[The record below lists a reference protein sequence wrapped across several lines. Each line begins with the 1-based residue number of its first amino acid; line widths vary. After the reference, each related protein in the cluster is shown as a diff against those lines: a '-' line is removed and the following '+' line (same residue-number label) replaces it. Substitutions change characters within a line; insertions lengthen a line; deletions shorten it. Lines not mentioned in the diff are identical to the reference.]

1 MTILQKVRIA
11 VLDPYG
17 TVLAHLDNDVDK
29 AMPYWSDTLHTYL
42 SGSAYTFGFKTLT
55 AHEDAKYLV
64 EGNKLSFKYK
74 DKGYH
79 LTIMNVEKSR
89 NTVIVEAYGLSL
101 ELTNEQIDAYKSPR
115 AMSFVEYIKAWGFER
130 SFTVRVNEISN
141 KSIRHDWDGT
151 STVLSRLYSLANV
164 FDAELEFITEL
175 NDDYSLKGV
184 TLNVYRKHSESYQG
198 LGSNRKGTILRYP
211 NDIHSIV
218 KTSDITE
225 LYTGIRPTGTDGLQL
240 TSLNGKKEYDANGN
254 VEYMV
259 SGNNLLAPQAR
270 DRFPSTLLTD
280 HSNDMYAVEIWSY
293 ETKNVNTLYGQA
305 LAELKK
311 HVNPVVTYDVDAY
324 IDANIGDTFTIEDT
338 EYAPVM
344 YLQARIVEQEISF
357 TDRDRCK
364 TTFDNFTE
372 VASGISN
379 ELIDEMNRLIEQN
392 KTYQLVVSSSNG
404 TVLNEDTERTVL
416 VALVKDNGKDVTDRF
431 KINWYLNGELVSTA
445 NSINVEKSSL
455 NPSLTYHVEAV
466 NDNDVVKA
474 GYELTITKVQNGTS
488 VYIRET
494 IITYAVT
501 DTSQAKPVKGWQTE
515 FPVVPLGKYL
525 WVCTQVFYSD
535 GSSTETYSVSHNGT
549 NGTNGTNGKSS
560 YFHIKYSSVAKPTS
574 SSQMSE
580 TPDIYI
586 GTYVDYTQND
596 SNDPSKYTWSRFQG
610 IQGEKGEQGIPG
622 KDGKDGVAGEAA
634 LSFKLL
640 SSQGQIFKNKS
651 IKTTLTLEVRR
662 GSKKLTSS
670 EVKNLGTVQWFKND
684 ARQTGSDLT
693 LSVSESDTVLN
704 TNYSVQVIN
713 AKNEI
718 LGSDTISLASV
729 TDIQGIYRFYHLGPD
744 KPEVPTSYP
753 PSNTVWSRTEP
764 EYTLGNTDN
773 LYYVDCTLF
782 VNLSFSYGHVQL
794 SSDYDASKKV
804 YAEALAR
811 IDNAVKVTDSQ
822 IGKEKDALRTE
833 VWEKYYDKE
842 NLDSQFGKISTKL
855 EQTKNS
861 VNIEFTNFK
870 TDFEA
875 SKKQNIAS
883 FNEIHKFIRFIDGNI
898 YIGVEGNP
906 IQLIEKNDRL
916 SFVQGGAEVA
926 YFSNNKLYVND
937 GQFNSTLRIG
947 NFEFSPRPNGSLDFK
962 KVSGN

>member
-1 MTILQKVRIA
+1 MTVLQKVRIA

-89 NTVIVEAYGLSL
+89 KTVMVEAYGLSL

-130 SFTVRVNEISN
+130 SFTVRINEVSN

-151 STVLSRLYSLANV
+151 ATVLSRLYSLANV

-184 TLNVYRKHSESYQG
+184 TLNVYRKHSGSNQG
-198 LGSNRKGTILRYP
+198 LGTNRTGTILRYP

-311 HVNPVVTYDVDAY
+311 HVNPIVTYDVDAY

-338 EYAPVM
+338 EYAPAM

-416 VALVKDNGKDVTDRF
+416 VALVKDNGKDVTDQF
-431 KINWYLNGELVSTA
+431 KINWYLDGELVSTA

-466 NDNDVVKA
+466 NDKGIVKA
-474 GYELTITKVQNGTS
+474 SYELTVTKVQNGTS
-488 VYIRET
+488 VYIKKT
-494 IITYAVT
+494 IVTYAVT
-501 DTSQAKPVKGWQTE
+501 DTAQDKPVTGWKTE

-549 NGTNGTNGKSS
+549 NGTNGTN
-560 YFHIKYSSVAKPTS
+560 
-574 SSQMSE
+574 
-580 TPDIYI
+580 
-586 GTYVDYTQND
+586 
-596 SNDPSKYTWSRFQG
+596 
-610 IQGEKGEQGIPG
+610 G

-670 EVKNLGTVQWFKND
+670 EVKNLGTVQWVKND
-684 ARQTGSDLT
+684 TRQTGSDLT
-693 LSVSESDTVLN
+693 LSVSESDSVLN
-704 TNYSVQVIN
+704 TNYSVQLIN

-753 PSNTVWSRTEP
+753 PSDTVWSRTEP

-773 LYYVDCTLF
+773 LYYVDCTVF
-782 VNLSFSYGHVQL
+782 VNLSFSYGLVQL
-794 SSDYDASKKV
+794 SSDYEASKKV
-804 YAEALAR
+804 YADALAR
-811 IDNAVKVTDSQ
+811 IDNAVKITDSQ

-833 VWEKYYDKE
+833 ISEKYYDKE
-842 NLDSQFGKISTKL
+842 NLDSQFGEISTKL

-883 FNEIHKFIRFIDGNI
+883 FNEIHKYIRFIDGNI

>member
-1 MTILQKVRIA
+1 MTVLQKVRIA

-89 NTVIVEAYGLSL
+89 KTVIVEAYGLSL

-130 SFTVRVNEISN
+130 SFTVRINEVSN

-151 STVLSRLYSLANV
+151 ATVLSRLYSLANV

-184 TLNVYRKHSESYQG
+184 TLNVYRKHSGSNQG
-198 LGSNRKGTILRYP
+198 LGTNRTGTILRYP

-338 EYAPVM
+338 EYAPAM

-416 VALVKDNGKDVTDRF
+416 VALVKDNGKDVTDQF
-431 KINWYLNGELVSTA
+431 KINWYLDSELVSTA

-466 NDNDVVKA
+466 NDKGVVKA
-474 GYELTITKVQNGTS
+474 SYELTVTKVQNGTS
-488 VYIRET
+488 VYIKKT
-494 IITYAVT
+494 IVTYAVT
-501 DTSQAKPVKGWQTE
+501 DTAQDKPTTGWQTD

-549 NGTNGTNGKSS
+549 NGTNGTN
-560 YFHIKYSSVAKPTS
+560 
-574 SSQMSE
+574 
-580 TPDIYI
+580 
-586 GTYVDYTQND
+586 
-596 SNDPSKYTWSRFQG
+596 
-610 IQGEKGEQGIPG
+610 G

-670 EVKNLGTVQWFKND
+670 EVKNLGAIQWFKNGT
-684 ARQTGSDLT
+684 RQTGSDLT
-693 LSVSESDTVLN
+693 LSVSESDSVLN
-704 TNYSVQVIN
+704 TNYSAQVIN

-744 KPEVPTSYP
+744 KPDVPTSYP
-753 PSNTVWSRTEP
+753 PSDTVWSRTEP
-764 EYTLGNTDN
+764 EYTLGNADN

-782 VNLSFSYGHVQL
+782 VNLSFSYSLVQL
-794 SSDYDASKKV
+794 SSDYEASKKV
-804 YAEALAR
+804 YADALAR
-811 IDNAVKVTDSQ
+811 IDNAVKITDSQ
-822 IGKEKDALRTE
+822 INKEKDAIRTE
-833 VWEKYYDKE
+833 ISEKYYDKE
-842 NLDSQFGKISTKL
+842 NLDSQFGEISTKI

-861 VNIEFTNFK
+861 VNVEFTNFK
-870 TDFEA
+870 TDLDA

-883 FNEIHKFIRFIDGNI
+883 FNEIHKYIRFIDGNI

-937 GQFNSTLRIG
+937 GQFNNTLRIG

>member
-1 MTILQKVRIA
+1 MTVLQKVRIA

-55 AHEDAKYLV
+55 EHEDAKYLV

-89 NTVIVEAYGLSL
+89 KTVMVEAYGLSL

-130 SFTVRVNEISN
+130 SFTVRINEVSN
-141 KSIRHDWDGT
+141 KSISHEWEGT
-151 STVLSRLYSLANV
+151 ATVLGRLYSLANV

-175 NDDYSLKGV
+175 NDDYSLKDV
-184 TLNVYRKHSESYQG
+184 TLNVYRKHSDSYQG
-198 LGSNRKGTILRYP
+198 LGSNCTGTILRYP

-311 HVNPVVTYDVDAY
+311 HVNPIVTYDVDAY

-338 EYAPVM
+338 EYTPAM

-379 ELIDEMNRLIEQN
+379 ELLDEMNRLIEQN

-416 VALVKDNGKDVTDRF
+416 AALVKDNGKDITDQF
-431 KINWYLNGELVSTA
+431 KINWYQDGELVSTA

-466 NDNDVVKA
+466 NDKDVVKA
-474 GYELTITKVQNGTS
+474 SYELTVTKVQNGTS
-488 VYIRET
+488 VYIKKT
-494 IITYAVT
+494 IVTYAVT
-501 DTSQAKPVKGWQTE
+501 DSAQDKPITGWQTE
-515 FPVVPLGKYL
+515 FPAVPLGKYL

-549 NGTNGTNGKSS
+549 NGTN
-560 YFHIKYSSVAKPTS
+560 
-574 SSQMSE
+574 
-580 TPDIYI
+580 
-586 GTYVDYTQND
+586 
-596 SNDPSKYTWSRFQG
+596 
-610 IQGEKGEQGIPG
+610 G

-662 GSKKLTSS
+662 GSKKLTIS
-670 EVKNLGTVQWFKND
+670 EVESLGTIQWFKND
-684 ARQTGSDLT
+684 TRQTGSDLI
-693 LSVSESDTVLN
+693 LSVSESDSVLN

-744 KPEVPTSYP
+744 KPEVPVSYP
-753 PSNTVWSRTEP
+753 PSDTVWSRTEP

-773 LYYVDCTLF
+773 LYYVDCTVF
-782 VNLSFSYGHVQL
+782 VNLSFSYGLVQL
-794 SSDYDASKKV
+794 SSDYEASKKV
-804 YAEALAR
+804 YADALAR
-811 IDNAVKVTDSQ
+811 IDNAVKITDSQ
-822 IGKEKDALRTE
+822 INKEKDAIRTE
-833 VWEKYYDKE
+833 ISEKYYDKE
-842 NLDSQFGKISTKL
+842 NLDSQFGEISSKL

-861 VNIEFTNFK
+861 FNFEFTNFK
-870 TDFEA
+870 ADID
-875 SKKQNIAS
+875 SSIKQSNVS
-883 FNEIHKFIRFIDGNI
+883 FTEIHKYIRFIDGNI
-898 YIGVEGNP
+898 YLGAEDNP
-906 IQLIEKNDRL
+906 IQLIEKNDRI
-916 SFVQGGAEVA
+916 SFVQAGSEVA
-926 YFSNNKLYVND
+926 YFSNNKMYVND
-937 GQFNSTLRIG
+937 GQFNNTLRIG

-962 KVSGN
+962 KWSGN

>member
-1 MTILQKVRIA
+1 MTVLQKVRIA

-89 NTVIVEAYGLSL
+89 KTVIVEAYGLSL

-130 SFTVRVNEISN
+130 SFTVRINEVSN
-141 KSIRHDWDGT
+141 KSISHDWEGKA
-151 STVLSRLYSLANV
+151 TVLSRLYSLANV

-184 TLNVYRKHSESYQG
+184 TLNVYRKHSDSYQG
-198 LGSNRKGTILRYP
+198 LGSNRTGTILRYP

-311 HVNPVVTYDVDAY
+311 HVNPIVTYDVDAY

-338 EYAPVM
+338 EYTPAM
-344 YLQARIVEQEISF
+344 YLQARVVEQEISF

-372 VASGISN
+372 MASGISN

-416 VALVKDNGKDVTDRF
+416 VALVKDNGKDITDQF
-431 KINWYLNGELVSTA
+431 KINWYLDGELVSTA
-445 NSINVEKSSL
+445 GSINVEKSSL

-466 NDNDVVKA
+466 NDKGVVKA
-474 GYELTITKVQNGTS
+474 SYELTVTKVQNGTS
-488 VYIRET
+488 VYIKKT
-494 IITYAVT
+494 IVTYAVT
-501 DTSQAKPVKGWQTE
+501 DTAQDKPITGWQTE

-549 NGTNGTNGKSS
+549 NGTNG
-560 YFHIKYSSVAKPTS
+560 
-574 SSQMSE
+574 
-580 TPDIYI
+580 
-586 GTYVDYTQND
+586 
-596 SNDPSKYTWSRFQG
+596 
-610 IQGEKGEQGIPG
+610 

-634 LSFKLL
+634 LSFKLI

-773 LYYVDCTLF
+773 LYYVDSTLF
-782 VNLSFSYGHVQL
+782 VNLSFSYGLVQL
-794 SSDYDASKKV
+794 SSDYEASKKV

-833 VWEKYYDKE
+833 ISEKYYDKE
-842 NLDSQFGKISTKL
+842 NLDSQFGEISTKL

-870 TDFEA
+870 TDFET

-883 FNEIHKFIRFIDGNI
+883 FNEIHKYIRFIDGNI

-926 YFSNNKLYVND
+926 YFSNSKLYVND
-937 GQFNSTLRIG
+937 GQFNNTLRIG

-962 KVSGN
+962 KWSGN

>member
-1 MTILQKVRIA
+1 MTVLQKVRIA

-17 TVLAHLDNDVDK
+17 TVLAHLDNEVDK

-89 NTVIVEAYGLSL
+89 KTVMVEAYGLSL
-101 ELTNEQIDAYKSPR
+101 ELTNEQIDAYKSPK
-115 AMSFVEYIKAWGFER
+115 AMTFVEYIKAWGFER
-130 SFTVRVNEISN
+130 SFTVRINEVSN
-141 KSIRHDWDGT
+141 KSISHEWEGT
-151 STVLSRLYSLANV
+151 ATVLGRLYSLANV
-164 FDAELEFITEL
+164 FGAELEFITEL
-175 NDDYSLKGV
+175 NDDYSLKDV
-184 TLNVYRKHSESYQG
+184 TLNVYRKHSDSYQG
-198 LGSNRKGTILRYP
+198 LGSNRTGTILRYP

-240 TSLNGKKEYDANGN
+240 NSLNGKKEYDANGN
-254 VEYMV
+254 VEYIV
-259 SGNNLLAPQAR
+259 SGNNILAPQAR

-338 EYAPVM
+338 EYMPAM

-404 TVLNEDTERTVL
+404 TVLNEDTERTIL
-416 VALVKDNGKDVTDRF
+416 VALVKDNGKDITNQF
-431 KINWYLNGELVSTA
+431 TINWYLDGELVSTA
-445 NSINVEKSSL
+445 SSINVEKSSL
-455 NPSLTYHVEAV
+455 NPSLTYHIEAV
-466 NDNDVVKA
+466 NDKGVVKA
-474 GYELTITKVQNGTS
+474 SYELTVTKVQNGTS
-488 VYIRET
+488 VYIKKT
-494 IITYAVT
+494 IVTYAVT
-501 DTSQAKPVKGWQTE
+501 DTVQDKPTTGWQTD

-549 NGTNGTNGKSS
+549 NGTNG
-560 YFHIKYSSVAKPTS
+560 
-574 SSQMSE
+574 
-580 TPDIYI
+580 
-586 GTYVDYTQND
+586 
-596 SNDPSKYTWSRFQG
+596 
-610 IQGEKGEQGIPG
+610 
-622 KDGKDGVAGEAA
+622 KDGVAGEAA

-662 GSKKLTSS
+662 GPKKLTSS

-684 ARQTGSDLT
+684 TRQTGSDLT
-693 LSVSESDTVLN
+693 LSVSETDSVLN

-713 AKNEI
+713 TKNEI

-744 KPEVPTSYP
+744 RPEVPTTYP
-753 PSNTVWSRTEP
+753 PSDTVWSCTEP

-782 VNLSFSYGHVQL
+782 VNLSFSYGLVQL
-794 SSDYDASKKV
+794 SSDYEASKKV
-804 YAEALAR
+804 YADALAR
-811 IDNAVKVTDSQ
+811 IDNAVKITDSQ
-822 IGKEKDALRTE
+822 ISKEKDALRTE
-833 VWEKYYDKE
+833 ISEKYYDKE
-842 NLDSQFGKISTKL
+842 NLDSQFGEISTKL

-861 VNIEFTNFK
+861 FNFEFTNFK
-870 TDFEA
+870 ADID
-875 SKKQNIAS
+875 SSIKQNNVS
-883 FNEIHKFIRFIDGNI
+883 FNEIHKYIRFIDGNI
-898 YIGVEGNP
+898 YLGAEDNP
-906 IQLIEKNDRL
+906 IQLIEKNDRI
-916 SFVQGGAEVA
+916 SFVQAGSEVA
-926 YFSNNKLYVND
+926 YFSNNKMYVND
-937 GQFNSTLRIG
+937 GQFNNTLRIG

-962 KVSGN
+962 KWSGN

>member
-1 MTILQKVRIA
+1 MTVLQKVRIA

-42 SGSAYTFGFKTLT
+42 SGSAYTFGFKTFT

-89 NTVIVEAYGLSL
+89 KTVMVEAYGLSL

-130 SFTVRVNEISN
+130 SFTVRINEVSN
-141 KSIRHDWDGT
+141 KSISHDWEGT
-151 STVLSRLYSLANV
+151 ATVLGRLYSLANV
-164 FDAELEFITEL
+164 FGAELEFVTEL
-175 NDDYSLKGV
+175 NDDYSLKDV
-184 TLNVYRKHSESYQG
+184 TLNVYRKHSDSYQG
-198 LGSNRKGTILRYP
+198 LGSNRTGTILRYP

-338 EYAPVM
+338 EYVPTM
-344 YLQARIVEQEISF
+344 YLQARIVEQVISF

-379 ELIDEMNRLIEQN
+379 ELIDEMNRLIEKN

-404 TVLNEDTERTVL
+404 TVLNEDIERTVL
-416 VALVKDNGKDVTDRF
+416 VALVKDNGKDITDQF
-431 KINWYLNGELVSTA
+431 KINWYLDGELVSTA
-445 NSINVEKSSL
+445 NSINVEKSGL

-466 NDNDVVKA
+466 NDKGVVKA
-474 GYELTITKVQNGTS
+474 SYELTVTKVQNGTS
-488 VYIRET
+488 VYIKKT
-494 IITYAVT
+494 IVTYAVT
-501 DTSQAKPVKGWQTE
+501 DTAQDKPVTGWQTE

-549 NGTNGTNGKSS
+549 NGTN
-560 YFHIKYSSVAKPTS
+560 
-574 SSQMSE
+574 
-580 TPDIYI
+580 
-586 GTYVDYTQND
+586 
-596 SNDPSKYTWSRFQG
+596 
-610 IQGEKGEQGIPG
+610 G

-684 ARQTGSDLT
+684 TRQTGSALT
-693 LSVSESDTVLN
+693 LSVSESDSVLN
-704 TNYSVQVIN
+704 TNYSVQIIN

-753 PSNTVWSRTEP
+753 PSDTVWNRTEP

-773 LYYVDCTLF
+773 LYYVDCTVF
-782 VNLSFSYGHVQL
+782 VNLSFSYGLVQL
-794 SSDYDASKKV
+794 SSDYEASKKV
-804 YAEALAR
+804 YADALAR

-822 IGKEKDALRTE
+822 IGKEKDAIRTE
-833 VWEKYYDKE
+833 ISEKYYDKDS
-842 NLDSQFGKISTKL
+842 LDSQFGEISTAIS
-855 EQTKNS
+855 QTKNS
-861 VNIEFTNFK
+861 FNVEFTNFK
-870 TDFEA
+870 TDFDA

-883 FNEIHKFIRFIDGNI
+883 FNEIHKYIRFIDGNI

-937 GQFNSTLRIG
+937 GQFNNTLRIG

>member
-1 MTILQKVRIA
+1 MTVLQKVRIA

-89 NTVIVEAYGLSL
+89 NTVMVEAYGLSL

-130 SFTVRVNEISN
+130 SFTVRINEVSN
-141 KSIRHDWDGT
+141 KSISHEWEGT
-151 STVLSRLYSLANV
+151 ATVLGRLYSLANV

-175 NDDYSLKGV
+175 NDDYSLKDV
-184 TLNVYRKHSESYQG
+184 TLNVYRKHSDSYQG
-198 LGSNRKGTILRYP
+198 LGSNRTGTILRYP

-311 HVNPVVTYDVDAY
+311 HVNPIVTYDVDAY

-338 EYAPVM
+338 EYTPAM

-357 TDRDRCK
+357 TDKDRCK

-379 ELIDEMNRLIEQN
+379 ELLDEMNRLIEQN

-416 VALVKDNGKDVTDRF
+416 VALVKDNGKDITDQF
-431 KINWYLNGELVSTA
+431 KINWYQDGELVSTA

-466 NDNDVVKA
+466 NDKDVVKA
-474 GYELTITKVQNGTS
+474 SYELTVTKVQNGTS
-488 VYIRET
+488 VYIKKT
-494 IITYAVT
+494 IVTYAVT
-501 DTSQAKPVKGWQTE
+501 DTAQDKPITGWQTE
-515 FPVVPLGKYL
+515 FPAVPLGKYL

-549 NGTNGTNGKSS
+549 NGTN
-560 YFHIKYSSVAKPTS
+560 
-574 SSQMSE
+574 
-580 TPDIYI
+580 
-586 GTYVDYTQND
+586 
-596 SNDPSKYTWSRFQG
+596 
-610 IQGEKGEQGIPG
+610 G

-670 EVKNLGTVQWFKND
+670 EVLNLGTIQWFKND
-684 ARQTGSDLT
+684 TRQTGSDLI
-693 LSVSESDTVLN
+693 LSVSESDSVLN
-704 TNYSVQVIN
+704 ANYSVQVIN

-744 KPEVPTSYP
+744 KPEVPVSYP
-753 PSNTVWSRTEP
+753 PSDTVWSRTEP

-773 LYYVDCTLF
+773 LYYVDCTVF
-782 VNLSFSYGHVQL
+782 VNLSFSYGLVQL
-794 SSDYDASKKV
+794 SSDYEASKKV
-804 YAEALAR
+804 YADALAR
-811 IDNAVKVTDSQ
+811 IENAVKITDSQ
-822 IGKEKDALRTE
+822 INKEKDAIRTE
-833 VWEKYYDKE
+833 ISEKYYDKE
-842 NLDSQFGKISTKL
+842 NLDSQFGEISSKL

-861 VNIEFTNFK
+861 FNFEFTNFK
-870 TDFEA
+870 ADID
-875 SKKQNIAS
+875 SSIKQSNVS
-883 FNEIHKFIRFIDGNI
+883 FNEIHKYIRFIDGNI
-898 YIGVEGNP
+898 YLGAEDNP
-906 IQLIEKNDRL
+906 IQLIEKNDRI
-916 SFVQGGAEVA
+916 SFVQAGSEVA
-926 YFSNNKLYVND
+926 YFSNNKMYVND
-937 GQFNSTLRIG
+937 GQFNNTLRIG

-962 KVSGN
+962 KWSGN

>member
-1 MTILQKVRIA
+1 MTVLQKVRIA

-89 NTVIVEAYGLSL
+89 KTVMVEAYGLSL

-130 SFTVRVNEISN
+130 SFTVRINEVSN
-141 KSIRHDWDGT
+141 KSISHDWEGT
-151 STVLSRLYSLANV
+151 ATVLSRLYSLANV

-184 TLNVYRKHSESYQG
+184 TLNVYRKHSGSYQG
-198 LGSNRKGTILRYP
+198 LGSNRTGTILRYP

-225 LYTGIRPTGTDGLQL
+225 LYTCIRPTGTDGLQL

-311 HVNPVVTYDVDAY
+311 HVNPIVTYDVDAY

-338 EYAPVM
+338 EYTPAM

-372 VASGISN
+372 MASGISN

-404 TVLNEDTERTVL
+404 TVLNEDIERTVL
-416 VALVKDNGKDVTDRF
+416 VALVKDNGKDITDQF
-431 KINWYLNGELVSTA
+431 KINWYLDGELVSTA
-445 NSINVEKSSL
+445 GSINVEKSSL

-466 NDNDVVKA
+466 NDKGVVKA
-474 GYELTITKVQNGTS
+474 SYELTVTKVQNGTS
-488 VYIRET
+488 VYIKKT
-494 IITYAVT
+494 IVTYAVT
-501 DTSQAKPVKGWQTE
+501 DTAQDKPITGWQTE

-549 NGTNGTNGKSS
+549 NGTNG
-560 YFHIKYSSVAKPTS
+560 
-574 SSQMSE
+574 
-580 TPDIYI
+580 
-586 GTYVDYTQND
+586 
-596 SNDPSKYTWSRFQG
+596 
-610 IQGEKGEQGIPG
+610 
-622 KDGKDGVAGEAA
+622 KDGKDGAAGEAA

-684 ARQTGSDLT
+684 TRQTGSDLT
-693 LSVSESDTVLN
+693 LSVSESDSVLN

-744 KPEVPTSYP
+744 RPEVPTSYP
-753 PSNTVWSRTEP
+753 PSDTVWSRTEP

-773 LYYVDCTLF
+773 LYYVDCTVF
-782 VNLSFSYGHVQL
+782 VNLSFSYGLVQL
-794 SSDYDASKKV
+794 SSDYEASKKV
-804 YAEALAR
+804 YADALAR
-811 IDNAVKVTDSQ
+811 IDNAVKITDSQ
-822 IGKEKDALRTE
+822 ISKEKDALRTE
-833 VWEKYYDKE
+833 ISEKYYDKE
-842 NLDSQFGKISTKL
+842 NLDSQFGEISTKL

-883 FNEIHKFIRFIDGNI
+883 FNEIHKYIRFIDGNI

>member
-1 MTILQKVRIA
+1 MTVLQKVRIA

-17 TVLAHLDNDVDK
+17 TVLAHLDNAVDK

-42 SGSAYTFGFKTLT
+42 SGSAYTFGFKTFT

-89 NTVIVEAYGLSL
+89 KTVIVEAYGLSL

-130 SFTVRVNEISN
+130 SFTVRINEVSN
-141 KSIRHDWDGT
+141 KSIRHDWEGT
-151 STVLSRLYSLANV
+151 ATVLSRLYSLANV

-184 TLNVYRKHSESYQG
+184 TLNVYRKHSGSYQG
-198 LGSNRKGTILRYP
+198 LGSNRTGTILRYP

-305 LAELKK
+305 LAELKR

-338 EYAPVM
+338 EYVPTM

-416 VALVKDNGKDVTDRF
+416 VALVKDNGKDVTDQF
-431 KINWYLNGELVSTA
+431 KINWYLDGELVLTA

-466 NDNDVVKA
+466 NDKGVVKA
-474 GYELTITKVQNGTS
+474 SYELTVTKVQNGTS
-488 VYIRET
+488 VYIKET
-494 IITYAVT
+494 IVTYAVT
-501 DTSQAKPVKGWQTE
+501 DTSQTKPVEGWQTE

-549 NGTNGTNGKSS
+549 NGTN
-560 YFHIKYSSVAKPTS
+560 
-574 SSQMSE
+574 
-580 TPDIYI
+580 
-586 GTYVDYTQND
+586 
-596 SNDPSKYTWSRFQG
+596 
-610 IQGEKGEQGIPG
+610 G

-670 EVKNLGTVQWFKND
+670 EVKSLGTIQWFKND
-684 ARQTGSDLT
+684 TRQTGSDLI
-693 LSVSESDTVLN
+693 LSVSESDSVLN

-744 KPEVPTSYP
+744 KPEVPVSYP

-782 VNLSFSYGHVQL
+782 VNLSFSYGLVQL
-794 SSDYDASKKV
+794 SSDYEASKKV

-811 IDNAVKVTDSQ
+811 IDNAVKITDSQ
-822 IGKEKDALRTE
+822 ISKEKDALRTE
-833 VWEKYYDKE
+833 IWEKYYDKE
-842 NLDSQFGKISTKL
+842 NLDSQFGEISTKL
-855 EQTKNS
+855 EQTKKS

-883 FNEIHKFIRFIDGNI
+883 FNEIHKYIRFIDGNI

>member
-1 MTILQKVRIA
+1 MTVLQKVRIA

-89 NTVIVEAYGLSL
+89 KTVMVEAYGLNL

-130 SFTVRVNEISN
+130 SFTVRINEVSN
-141 KSIRHDWDGT
+141 KSISHDWEGT
-151 STVLSRLYSLANV
+151 ATVLSRLYSLANV

-184 TLNVYRKHSESYQG
+184 TLNVYRKHSDSYQG
-198 LGSNRKGTILRYP
+198 LGSNRTGTILRYP

-240 TSLNGKKEYDANGN
+240 TSLNGKKEYDTNGN

-311 HVNPVVTYDVDAY
+311 HVNPIVTYDVDAY

-338 EYAPVM
+338 EYTPAM
-344 YLQARIVEQEISF
+344 YLQARVVEQEISF

-416 VALVKDNGKDVTDRF
+416 VALVKDNGKDITDQF
-431 KINWYLNGELVSTA
+431 KINWYLDGELVSTA

-466 NDNDVVKA
+466 NDKGVVKA
-474 GYELTITKVQNGTS
+474 SYELTVTKVQNGTS
-488 VYIRET
+488 VYIKKT
-494 IITYAVT
+494 IVTYAVT
-501 DTSQAKPVKGWQTE
+501 DTSQTKPVEGWQTE

-549 NGTNGTNGKSS
+549 NGTN
-560 YFHIKYSSVAKPTS
+560 
-574 SSQMSE
+574 
-580 TPDIYI
+580 
-586 GTYVDYTQND
+586 
-596 SNDPSKYTWSRFQG
+596 
-610 IQGEKGEQGIPG
+610 G

-670 EVKNLGTVQWFKND
+670 EVKNLGTIQWFKND
-684 ARQTGSDLT
+684 TRQTGSDLI
-693 LSVSESDTVLN
+693 LSVSESDSVLN

-729 TDIQGIYRFYHLGPD
+729 TDIQGIYRFYHLGSD
-744 KPEVPTSYP
+744 KPEVPVSYP

-782 VNLSFSYGHVQL
+782 VNLSFSYGLVQL
-794 SSDYDASKKV
+794 SSDYEASKKV

-811 IDNAVKVTDSQ
+811 IDNAVKITDSQ
-822 IGKEKDALRTE
+822 VSKEKDALRTE
-833 VWEKYYDKE
+833 IGEKYYDKE
-842 NLDSQFGKISTKL
+842 NLDSQFGEISTKL

-883 FNEIHKFIRFIDGNI
+883 FNEIHKYIRFIDGNI

>member
-1 MTILQKVRIA
+1 MTVLQKVRIA

-17 TVLAHLDNDVDK
+17 TVLAHLDNAVDK

-42 SGSAYTFGFKTLT
+42 SGSAYTFGFKTFT

-89 NTVIVEAYGLSL
+89 KTVMVEAYGLSL
-101 ELTNEQIDAYKSPR
+101 ELTNEQIDAYKSPK
-115 AMSFVEYIKAWGFER
+115 AMTFVEYIKAWGFER
-130 SFTVRVNEISN
+130 SFTVRINEVSN
-141 KSIRHDWDGT
+141 KSISHEWEGT
-151 STVLSRLYSLANV
+151 ATVLGRLYSLANV

-175 NDDYSLKGV
+175 NDDYSLKDV
-184 TLNVYRKHSESYQG
+184 TLNVYRKHSDSYQG
-198 LGSNRKGTILRYP
+198 LGSNRTGTILRYP

-240 TSLNGKKEYDANGN
+240 NSLNGKKEYDSNGN
-254 VEYMV
+254 VEYIV
-259 SGNNLLAPQAR
+259 SGNNILAPQAR
-270 DRFPSTLLTD
+270 NRFPSTLLTD
-280 HSNDMYAVEIWSY
+280 HSNDMYAVEIWPY

-338 EYAPVM
+338 EYAPTM

-379 ELIDEMNRLIEQN
+379 ELIDEMNRLIEKN
-392 KTYQLVVSSSNG
+392 KAYQLVVSSSNG

-416 VALVKDNGKDVTDRF
+416 VALVKDNGKDVTDQF
-431 KINWYLNGELVSTA
+431 KINWYLDGELVSTA

-466 NDNDVVKA
+466 NDKGVVKA
-474 GYELTITKVQNGTS
+474 SYELTVTKVQNGTS
-488 VYIRET
+488 VYIKKT
-494 IITYAVT
+494 IVTYAVT
-501 DTSQAKPVKGWQTE
+501 DTAQDKPVTGWKTE

-549 NGTNGTNGKSS
+549 NGTNG
-560 YFHIKYSSVAKPTS
+560 
-574 SSQMSE
+574 
-580 TPDIYI
+580 
-586 GTYVDYTQND
+586 
-596 SNDPSKYTWSRFQG
+596 
-610 IQGEKGEQGIPG
+610 
-622 KDGKDGVAGEAA
+622 KDGKDGAAGEAA

-651 IKTTLTLEVRR
+651 IKTTLTLEVRK

-670 EVKNLGTVQWFKND
+670 EVKNLGTIQWFKND
-684 ARQTGSDLT
+684 TRQTGSDLT
-693 LSVSESDTVLN
+693 LGVSESDSVLN

-744 KPEVPTSYP
+744 RPEVPTSYP
-753 PSNTVWSRTEP
+753 PSDTVWSRTEP

-782 VNLSFSYGHVQL
+782 VNLSFSYGLVQL
-794 SSDYDASKKV
+794 SSDYEASKKV
-804 YAEALAR
+804 YADALAR
-811 IDNAVKVTDSQ
+811 IDNAVKITDSQ
-822 IGKEKDALRTE
+822 ISKEKDALRTE
-833 VWEKYYDKE
+833 IWEKYYDKE
-842 NLDSQFGKISTKL
+842 SLDSQFGEISTRL
-855 EQTKNS
+855 DQTKNAF
-861 VNIEFTNFK
+861 NFEFTNFK
-870 TDFEA
+870 TDLDA

-883 FNEIHKFIRFIDGNI
+883 FNEIHKYIRFIDGNI

-926 YFSNNKLYVND
+926 YFSNNKLYVTD
-937 GQFNSTLRIG
+937 GQFNNTLRIG

-962 KVSGN
+962 KASGN

>member
-1 MTILQKVRIA
+1 MTVLQKVRIA

-42 SGSAYTFGFKTLT
+42 SGSAYTFGFKTFT

-89 NTVIVEAYGLSL
+89 KTVMVEAYGLSL
-101 ELTNEQIDAYKSPR
+101 ELTNEQIDAYKSPK

-130 SFTVRVNEISN
+130 SFTVRINEVSN
-141 KSIRHDWDGT
+141 KSISHDWEGT
-151 STVLSRLYSLANV
+151 ATVLSRLYSLANV

-175 NDDYSLKGV
+175 NDDYSLKDV
-184 TLNVYRKHSESYQG
+184 TLNVYRKHSDSYQG
-198 LGSNRKGTILRYP
+198 LGSNRTGTILRYP

-240 TSLNGKKEYDANGN
+240 NSLNGKKEYDANGN

-311 HVNPVVTYDVDAY
+311 HVNPIVTYDVDAY

-338 EYAPVM
+338 EYTPTM

-392 KTYQLVVSSSNG
+392 KTYQLAVSSSNG

-416 VALVKDNGKDVTDRF
+416 AALVKDNGKDITDQF
-431 KINWYLNGELVSTA
+431 KINWYLDGELVSTA

-455 NPSLTYHVEAV
+455 NPSLTYHIEAV
-466 NDNDVVKA
+466 NDKGVVKA
-474 GYELTITKVQNGTS
+474 SYELTVTKVQNGTS
-488 VYIRET
+488 VYIKKT
-494 IITYAVT
+494 IVTYAVT
-501 DTSQAKPVKGWQTE
+501 DTAQDKPVTGWKTE

-549 NGTNGTNGKSS
+549 NGTNG
-560 YFHIKYSSVAKPTS
+560 
-574 SSQMSE
+574 
-580 TPDIYI
+580 
-586 GTYVDYTQND
+586 
-596 SNDPSKYTWSRFQG
+596 
-610 IQGEKGEQGIPG
+610 

-651 IKTTLTLEVRR
+651 IKTILTLEVRR

-670 EVKNLGTVQWFKND
+670 EVKNLGTIQWFKND
-684 ARQTGSDLT
+684 TRQTGSDLT
-693 LSVSESDTVLN
+693 LSVSESDSVLN

-753 PSNTVWSRTEP
+753 PSDTVWSRTEP

-782 VNLSFSYGHVQL
+782 VNLSFSYGLVQL
-794 SSDYDASKKV
+794 SSDYEASKKV
-804 YAEALAR
+804 YADALAR
-811 IDNAVKVTDSQ
+811 IDNAVKITDSQ

-833 VWEKYYDKE
+833 IWEKYYDKE
-842 NLDSQFGKISTKL
+842 SLDSQFGEISTKL
-855 EQTKNS
+855 KQTKNS
-861 VNIEFTNFK
+861 FNFEFTNFK
-870 TDFEA
+870 ADID
-875 SKKQNIAS
+875 SSIKQNNVS
-883 FNEIHKFIRFIDGNI
+883 FNEIHKYIRFIDGNI
-898 YIGVEGNP
+898 YLGAEDNP
-906 IQLIEKNDRL
+906 IQLIEKNDRI
-916 SFVQGGAEVA
+916 SFVQAGSEVA
-926 YFSNNKLYVND
+926 YFSNNKMYVND
-937 GQFNSTLRIG
+937 GQFNNTLRIG

-962 KVSGN
+962 KWSGN

>member
-1 MTILQKVRIA
+1 MTVLQKVRIA

-42 SGSAYTFGFKTLT
+42 SGSAYTFGFKTFT

-89 NTVIVEAYGLSL
+89 KTVMVEAYGLSL
-101 ELTNEQIDAYKSPR
+101 ELTNEQIDAYKSPK
-115 AMSFVEYIKAWGFER
+115 AMTFVEYIKAWGFER
-130 SFTVRVNEISN
+130 SFTVRINEVSN
-141 KSIRHDWDGT
+141 KSISHEWEGT
-151 STVLSRLYSLANV
+151 ATVLGRLYSLANV

-175 NDDYSLKGV
+175 NDDYSLKDV
-184 TLNVYRKHSESYQG
+184 TLNVYRKHSDSYQG
-198 LGSNRKGTILRYP
+198 LGSNRTGTILRYP

-240 TSLNGKKEYDANGN
+240 NSLNGKKEYDANGN
-254 VEYMV
+254 VEYIV
-259 SGNNLLAPQAR
+259 SGNNILAPQAR

-338 EYAPVM
+338 EYAPAM

-379 ELIDEMNRLIEQN
+379 ELIDEMNRLIEKN
-392 KTYQLVVSSSNG
+392 KAYQLVVSSSNG

-416 VALVKDNGKDVTDRF
+416 VALVKDNGKDITDQF
-431 KINWYLNGELVSTA
+431 KINWYLDGELVSTA
-445 NSINVEKSSL
+445 SSINVEKSGL

-466 NDNDVVKA
+466 NDKGVVKA
-474 GYELTITKVQNGTS
+474 SYELTVTKVQNGTS
-488 VYIRET
+488 VYIKKT
-494 IITYAVT
+494 IVTYAVT
-501 DTSQAKPVKGWQTE
+501 DTAQDKPVTGWKTE

-549 NGTNGTNGKSS
+549 NGTNG
-560 YFHIKYSSVAKPTS
+560 
-574 SSQMSE
+574 
-580 TPDIYI
+580 
-586 GTYVDYTQND
+586 
-596 SNDPSKYTWSRFQG
+596 
-610 IQGEKGEQGIPG
+610 
-622 KDGKDGVAGEAA
+622 KDGKDGAAGEAA

-670 EVKNLGTVQWFKND
+670 EVKNLGAIQWFKND
-684 ARQTGSDLT
+684 TRQTGSDLT
-693 LSVSESDTVLN
+693 LSVSESDSVLN

-744 KPEVPTSYP
+744 RPEVPTSYP
-753 PSNTVWSRTEP
+753 PSDTVWSRTEP

-782 VNLSFSYGHVQL
+782 VNLSFSYGLVQL
-794 SSDYDASKKV
+794 SSDYEASKKV
-804 YAEALAR
+804 YADALAR
-811 IDNAVKVTDSQ
+811 IDNAVKITDSQ
-822 IGKEKDALRTE
+822 INKEKDAIRTE
-833 VWEKYYDKE
+833 ISEKYYDKE
-842 NLDSQFGKISTKL
+842 NLDSQFGEISTKL
-855 EQTKNS
+855 EQTKDSFNF
-861 VNIEFTNFK
+861 EFTNFK
-870 TDFEA
+870 TDIDN
-875 SKKQNIAS
+875 SIKQNNVS
-883 FNEIHKFIRFIDGNI
+883 FTEIHKYIRFIDGNI
-898 YIGVEGNP
+898 YLGAEDNP
-906 IQLIEKNDRL
+906 IQLIEKNDRI
-916 SFVQGGAEVA
+916 SFVQAGSEVA
-926 YFSNNKLYVND
+926 YFSNNKMYVND
-937 GQFNSTLRIG
+937 GQFNNTLRIG

-962 KVSGN
+962 KWSGN

>member
-1 MTILQKVRIA
+1 MTVLQKVRIA

-89 NTVIVEAYGLSL
+89 KTVIVEAYGLSL

-130 SFTVRVNEISN
+130 SFTVRINEVSN

-151 STVLSRLYSLANV
+151 ATVLSRLYSLANV

-184 TLNVYRKHSESYQG
+184 TLNVYRKHSGSYQG
-198 LGSNRKGTILRYP
+198 LGSNRTGTILRYP

-311 HVNPVVTYDVDAY
+311 HVNPIVTYDVDAY

-338 EYAPVM
+338 EYTPAM

-416 VALVKDNGKDVTDRF
+416 VALVKDNGKDITDQF
-431 KINWYLNGELVSTA
+431 KINWYLDGELVSTA

-466 NDNDVVKA
+466 NDKGVVKA
-474 GYELTITKVQNGTS
+474 SYELTVTKVQNGTS
-488 VYIRET
+488 VYIKKT
-494 IITYAVT
+494 IVTYAVT
-501 DTSQAKPVKGWQTE
+501 DTAQDKPVTGWKTE

-549 NGTNGTNGKSS
+549 NGTNG
-560 YFHIKYSSVAKPTS
+560 
-574 SSQMSE
+574 
-580 TPDIYI
+580 
-586 GTYVDYTQND
+586 
-596 SNDPSKYTWSRFQG
+596 
-610 IQGEKGEQGIPG
+610 

-651 IKTTLTLEVRR
+651 IKTILTLEIRR

-684 ARQTGSDLT
+684 TRQTGSDLT
-693 LSVSESDTVLN
+693 LSVSESDSVLN

-753 PSNTVWSRTEP
+753 PSDTVWSRTEP

-773 LYYVDCTLF
+773 LYYVDCTVF
-782 VNLSFSYGHVQL
+782 VNLSFSYGLVQL
-794 SSDYDASKKV
+794 SSDYEASKKV
-804 YAEALAR
+804 YADALAR
-811 IDNAVKVTDSQ
+811 IDNAVKITDSQ
-822 IGKEKDALRTE
+822 ISKEKDAIRTE
-833 VWEKYYDKE
+833 ISEKYYDKE
-842 NLDSQFGKISTKL
+842 NLDSQFGEISTKL

-861 VNIEFTNFK
+861 VNIEFTSFK
-870 TDFEA
+870 TDID
-875 SKKQNIAS
+875 SLIKQNNVS
-883 FNEIHKFIRFIDGNI
+883 FTEIHKYIRFIDGNI
-898 YIGVEGNP
+898 CLGAEDNP
-906 IQLIEKNDRL
+906 IQLIEKNDRI
-916 SFVQGGAEVA
+916 SFVQAGSEVA
-926 YFSNNKLYVND
+926 YFSNNKMYVND
-937 GQFNSTLRIG
+937 GQFNNTLRIG

-962 KVSGN
+962 KWSGN

>member
-1 MTILQKVRIA
+1 MTVLQKVRIA

-89 NTVIVEAYGLSL
+89 KTVMVEAYGLSL

-130 SFTVRVNEISN
+130 SFTVRINEVSN
-141 KSIRHDWDGT
+141 KSIRHDWEGT
-151 STVLSRLYSLANV
+151 ATVLSRLYSLANV

-184 TLNVYRKHSESYQG
+184 TLNVYRKHSDSYQG
-198 LGSNRKGTILRYP
+198 LGSNRTGTILRYP

-311 HVNPVVTYDVDAY
+311 HVNPIVTYDVDAY

-338 EYAPVM
+338 EYTPAM
-344 YLQARIVEQEISF
+344 YLQARVVEQEISF

-372 VASGISN
+372 MASGISN

-416 VALVKDNGKDVTDRF
+416 VALVKDNGKDITDQF
-431 KINWYLNGELVSTA
+431 KINWYLDGELVSTA

-466 NDNDVVKA
+466 NDKGVVKA
-474 GYELTITKVQNGTS
+474 SYELTVTKVQNGTS
-488 VYIRET
+488 VYIKKT
-494 IITYAVT
+494 IVTYAVT
-501 DTSQAKPVKGWQTE
+501 DTAQDKPITGWQTE

-535 GSSTETYSVSHNGT
+535 ESSTETYSVSHNGT
-549 NGTNGTNGKSS
+549 NGTN
-560 YFHIKYSSVAKPTS
+560 
-574 SSQMSE
+574 
-580 TPDIYI
+580 
-586 GTYVDYTQND
+586 
-596 SNDPSKYTWSRFQG
+596 
-610 IQGEKGEQGIPG
+610 G

-684 ARQTGSDLT
+684 TRQTGSDLT
-693 LSVSESDTVLN
+693 LSVSESDSVLN

-744 KPEVPTSYP
+744 KPDVPTSYP
-753 PSNTVWSRTEP
+753 PSDTVWSRTEP

-773 LYYVDCTLF
+773 LYYVDCTVF
-782 VNLSFSYGHVQL
+782 VNLSFSYGLVQL
-794 SSDYDASKKV
+794 SSDYEASKKV
-804 YAEALAR
+804 YADALAR
-811 IDNAVKVTDSQ
+811 IDNAVKITDSQ

-833 VWEKYYDKE
+833 ISEKYYDKE
-842 NLDSQFGKISTKL
+842 NLDSQFGEISTKL

-870 TDFEA
+870 TDLDA

-883 FNEIHKFIRFIDGNI
+883 FNEIHKYIRFIDGNI

-937 GQFNSTLRIG
+937 GQFNNTLRIG

-962 KVSGN
+962 KWSGN

>member
-1 MTILQKVRIA
+1 MTVLQKVRIA

-17 TVLAHLDNDVDK
+17 TVLAHLDNAVDK

-42 SGSAYTFGFKTLT
+42 SGSAYTFGFKTFT

-79 LTIMNVEKSR
+79 LMIMNVEKSR
-89 NTVIVEAYGLSL
+89 KTVMVEAYGLSL
-101 ELTNEQIDAYKSPR
+101 ELTNEQIDAYKSPK
-115 AMSFVEYIKAWGFER
+115 AMTFVEYIKAWGFER
-130 SFTVRVNEISN
+130 SFTVRINEVSN
-141 KSIRHDWDGT
+141 KSISHEWEGT
-151 STVLSRLYSLANV
+151 ATVLGRLYSLANV

-175 NDDYSLKGV
+175 NDDYSLKDV
-184 TLNVYRKHSESYQG
+184 TLNVYRKHSDSYQG
-198 LGSNRKGTILRYP
+198 LGSNRTGTILRYP

-240 TSLNGKKEYDANGN
+240 NSLNGKKEYDSNGN
-254 VEYMV
+254 VEYIV
-259 SGNNLLAPQAR
+259 SGNNILAPQAR
-270 DRFPSTLLTD
+270 NRFPSTLLTD

-338 EYAPVM
+338 EYAPTM

-379 ELIDEMNRLIEQN
+379 ELIDEMNRLIEKN

-416 VALVKDNGKDVTDRF
+416 VALVKDNGKDVTDQF
-431 KINWYLNGELVSTA
+431 KINWYLDGELVSTA

-466 NDNDVVKA
+466 NDKGVVKA
-474 GYELTITKVQNGTS
+474 SYELTVTKVQNGTS
-488 VYIRET
+488 VYIKKT
-494 IITYAVT
+494 IVTYAVT
-501 DTSQAKPVKGWQTE
+501 DTAQDKPVTGWKTE

-549 NGTNGTNGKSS
+549 NGTNG
-560 YFHIKYSSVAKPTS
+560 
-574 SSQMSE
+574 
-580 TPDIYI
+580 
-586 GTYVDYTQND
+586 
-596 SNDPSKYTWSRFQG
+596 
-610 IQGEKGEQGIPG
+610 
-622 KDGKDGVAGEAA
+622 KDGKDGAAGEAA

-670 EVKNLGTVQWFKND
+670 EVKNLGAIQWFKND
-684 ARQTGSDLT
+684 TRQTGSDLT
-693 LSVSESDTVLN
+693 LSVSESDSVLN

-718 LGSDTISLASV
+718 LGGDTISLASV

-744 KPEVPTSYP
+744 RPEVPTSYP
-753 PSNTVWSRTEP
+753 PSDTVWSRTEP

-782 VNLSFSYGHVQL
+782 VNLSFSYGLVQL
-794 SSDYDASKKV
+794 SSDYEASKKV
-804 YAEALAR
+804 YADALAR
-811 IDNAVKVTDSQ
+811 IDNAVKITGSQ

-833 VWEKYYDKE
+833 ISEKYYDKE
-842 NLDSQFGKISTKL
+842 NLDSQFGEISTKL

-861 VNIEFTNFK
+861 FNFEFTNFK
-870 TDFEA
+870 ADID
-875 SKKQNIAS
+875 SSIKQNNVS
-883 FNEIHKFIRFIDGNI
+883 FNEIHKYIRFIDGNI
-898 YIGVEGNP
+898 YLGAEDNP
-906 IQLIEKNDRL
+906 IQLIEKNDRI
-916 SFVQGGAEVA
+916 SFVQAGSEVA
-926 YFSNNKLYVND
+926 YFSNNKMYVND
-937 GQFNSTLRIG
+937 GQFNNTLRIG

-962 KVSGN
+962 KWSGN

>member
-1 MTILQKVRIA
+1 MTVLQKVRIA

-89 NTVIVEAYGLSL
+89 KTVMVEAYGLSL

-130 SFTVRVNEISN
+130 SFTVRINEVSN
-141 KSIRHDWDGT
+141 KSISHDWEGT
-151 STVLSRLYSLANV
+151 ATVLSRLYSLANV

-184 TLNVYRKHSESYQG
+184 TLNVYRKHSDSYQG
-198 LGSNRKGTILRYP
+198 LGSNRTGTILRYP
-211 NDIHSIV
+211 NDIYSIV

-338 EYAPVM
+338 EYTPAM

-372 VASGISN
+372 MASGISN

-416 VALVKDNGKDVTDRF
+416 VALVKDNGKDITDQF
-431 KINWYLNGELVSTA
+431 KINWYLDGELVSTA

-466 NDNDVVKA
+466 NDKGVVKA
-474 GYELTITKVQNGTS
+474 SYELTVTKVQNGTS
-488 VYIRET
+488 VYIKKT
-494 IITYAVT
+494 IVTYAVT
-501 DTSQAKPVKGWQTE
+501 DTAQDKPTTGWQTD

-549 NGTNGTNGKSS
+549 NGTNGTNGK
-560 YFHIKYSSVAKPTS
+560 
-574 SSQMSE
+574 
-580 TPDIYI
+580 
-586 GTYVDYTQND
+586 
-596 SNDPSKYTWSRFQG
+596 
-610 IQGEKGEQGIPG
+610 
-622 KDGKDGVAGEAA
+622 DGKDGAAGEAA

-670 EVKNLGTVQWFKND
+670 DVKSLGTVQWFKND
-684 ARQTGSDLT
+684 TRQTGSDLT
-693 LSVSESDTVLN
+693 LSVSESDSVLN
-704 TNYSVQVIN
+704 VNYSVQVIN
-713 AKNEI
+713 SKNEI

-744 KPEVPTSYP
+744 KPDVPTSYP
-753 PSNTVWSRTEP
+753 PSDTIWSRTEP

-773 LYYVDCTLF
+773 LYYVDCTVF
-782 VNLSFSYGHVQL
+782 VNLSFSYGLIQL
-794 SSDYDASKKV
+794 SSDYEASKKV
-804 YAEALAR
+804 YADALAR
-811 IDNAVKVTDSQ
+811 IDNAVKITDSQ

-833 VWEKYYDKE
+833 IWEKYYDKE
-842 NLDSQFGKISTKL
+842 SLDSQFGEISTKI

-861 VNIEFTNFK
+861 VNVEFTNFK
-870 TDFEA
+870 TDLDA

-883 FNEIHKFIRFIDGNI
+883 FNEIHKYIRFINGNI

-906 IQLIEKNDRL
+906 IQLIEKNDRI
-916 SFVQGGAEVA
+916 SFVQAGSEVA
-926 YFSNNKLYVND
+926 YFSNSKMYVND
-937 GQFNSTLRIG
+937 GQFNNTLRIG
-947 NFEFSPRPNGSLDFK
+947 NFGFSPRPNGSLDFK
-962 KVSGN
+962 KWSGN

>member
-1 MTILQKVRIA
+1 MTVLQKVRIA

-89 NTVIVEAYGLSL
+89 KTVMVEAYGLSL

-130 SFTVRVNEISN
+130 SFTVRINEVSN
-141 KSIRHDWDGT
+141 KSISHDWEGT
-151 STVLSRLYSLANV
+151 ATVLSRLYSLANV

-184 TLNVYRKHSESYQG
+184 TLNVYRKHSDSYQG
-198 LGSNRKGTILRYP
+198 LGSNRTGTILRYP

-311 HVNPVVTYDVDAY
+311 HVNPIVTYDVDAY

-338 EYAPVM
+338 EYTPAM
-344 YLQARIVEQEISF
+344 YLQARVVEQEISF

-372 VASGISN
+372 MASGISN

-416 VALVKDNGKDVTDRF
+416 VALVKDNGKDITDQF
-431 KINWYLNGELVSTA
+431 KINWYLDGELVSTA

-466 NDNDVVKA
+466 NDKGVVKA
-474 GYELTITKVQNGTS
+474 SYELTVTKVQNGTS
-488 VYIRET
+488 VYIKKT
-494 IITYAVT
+494 IVTYAVT
-501 DTSQAKPVKGWQTE
+501 DTAQDKPITGWQTE

-549 NGTNGTNGKSS
+549 NGTN
-560 YFHIKYSSVAKPTS
+560 
-574 SSQMSE
+574 
-580 TPDIYI
+580 
-586 GTYVDYTQND
+586 
-596 SNDPSKYTWSRFQG
+596 
-610 IQGEKGEQGIPG
+610 G

-670 EVKNLGTVQWFKND
+670 EVKNLGTIQWFKND
-684 ARQTGSDLT
+684 TRQTGSDLI
-693 LSVSESDTVLN
+693 LSVSESDSVLN

-744 KPEVPTSYP
+744 KPEVPVSYP

-782 VNLSFSYGHVQL
+782 VNLSFSYGLVQL
-794 SSDYDASKKV
+794 SSDYEASKKV

-811 IDNAVKVTDSQ
+811 IDNAVKITDSQ
-822 IGKEKDALRTE
+822 IRKEKDALRTE
-833 VWEKYYDKE
+833 ISEKYYDKE
-842 NLDSQFGKISTKL
+842 NLDSQFGEISTKL
-855 EQTKNS
+855 DQTKNS

-883 FNEIHKFIRFIDGNI
+883 FNEIHKYIRFIDGNI

-947 NFEFSPRPNGSLDFK
+947 NFEFSLRPNGSLDFK

>member
-1 MTILQKVRIA
+1 MTVLQKVRIA

-89 NTVIVEAYGLSL
+89 KTVMIEAYGLSL

-130 SFTVRVNEISN
+130 SFTVRINEVSN
-141 KSIRHDWDGT
+141 KSISHEWEGT
-151 STVLSRLYSLANV
+151 ATVLGRLYSLANV

-175 NDDYSLKGV
+175 NDDYSLKDV
-184 TLNVYRKHSESYQG
+184 TLNVYRKHSDSYQG
-198 LGSNRKGTILRYP
+198 LGSNCTGTILRYP

-311 HVNPVVTYDVDAY
+311 HVNPIVTYDVDAY

-338 EYAPVM
+338 EYTPAM

-357 TDRDRCK
+357 TDKDRCK

-379 ELIDEMNRLIEQN
+379 ELLDEMNRLIEQN

-416 VALVKDNGKDVTDRF
+416 VALVKDNGKDITDQF
-431 KINWYLNGELVSTA
+431 KINWYLDGELVSTA

-466 NDNDVVKA
+466 NDKGVVKA
-474 GYELTITKVQNGTS
+474 SYELTVTKVQNGTS
-488 VYIRET
+488 VYIKKT
-494 IITYAVT
+494 VVTYAVT
-501 DTSQAKPVKGWQTE
+501 DSAQDKPITGWQTE
-515 FPVVPLGKYL
+515 FPAVPLGKYL

-549 NGTNGTNGKSS
+549 NGTN
-560 YFHIKYSSVAKPTS
+560 
-574 SSQMSE
+574 
-580 TPDIYI
+580 
-586 GTYVDYTQND
+586 
-596 SNDPSKYTWSRFQG
+596 
-610 IQGEKGEQGIPG
+610 G

-684 ARQTGSDLT
+684 TRQTGSDLT
-693 LSVSESDTVLN
+693 LSVSESDSVLN

-744 KPEVPTSYP
+744 KPEVPVSYP
-753 PSNTVWSRTEP
+753 PSDTVWSRTEP

-773 LYYVDCTLF
+773 LYYVDCTAF
-782 VNLSFSYGHVQL
+782 VNLSFSYGLVQL
-794 SSDYDASKKV
+794 SSDYEASKKV
-804 YAEALAR
+804 YADALAR
-811 IDNAVKVTDSQ
+811 IDNAVKITDSQ
-822 IGKEKDALRTE
+822 INKEKDAIRTE
-833 VWEKYYDKE
+833 ISEKYYDKE
-842 NLDSQFGKISTKL
+842 NLDSQFGEISSKL

-861 VNIEFTNFK
+861 FNFEFTNFK
-870 TDFEA
+870 ADID
-875 SKKQNIAS
+875 SSIKQSNVS
-883 FNEIHKFIRFIDGNI
+883 FTEIHKYIRFIDGNI
-898 YIGVEGNP
+898 YLGAEDNP
-906 IQLIEKNDRL
+906 IQLIEKNDRI
-916 SFVQGGAEVA
+916 SFVQAGSEVA
-926 YFSNNKLYVND
+926 YFSNNKMYVND
-937 GQFNSTLRIG
+937 GQFNNTLRIG

-962 KVSGN
+962 KWSGN

>member
-1 MTILQKVRIA
+1 MTVLQKVRIA

-17 TVLAHLDNDVDK
+17 TVLAHLDNGVDK

-89 NTVIVEAYGLSL
+89 KTVMVEAYGLSL

-130 SFTVRVNEISN
+130 SFTVRINEVSN
-141 KSIRHDWDGT
+141 KSISHDWEGT
-151 STVLSRLYSLANV
+151 ATVLSRLYSLANV

-184 TLNVYRKHSESYQG
+184 TLNVYRKHSDSYQG
-198 LGSNRKGTILRYP
+198 LGSNRTGTILRYP

-311 HVNPVVTYDVDAY
+311 HVNPIVTYDVDAY

-338 EYAPVM
+338 EYTPAM

-372 VASGISN
+372 MASEISN

-404 TVLNEDTERTVL
+404 TVLNEDIEHTVL
-416 VALVKDNGKDVTDRF
+416 VALVKDNGKDITDQF
-431 KINWYLNGELVSTA
+431 KINWYLDGELVSTA

-466 NDNDVVKA
+466 NDKGVVKA
-474 GYELTITKVQNGTS
+474 SYEQTVTKVQNGTS
-488 VYIRET
+488 VYIKKT
-494 IITYAVT
+494 IVTYAVT
-501 DTSQAKPVKGWQTE
+501 DSAQDKPITGWQTE

-549 NGTNGTNGKSS
+549 NG
-560 YFHIKYSSVAKPTS
+560 
-574 SSQMSE
+574 
-580 TPDIYI
+580 
-586 GTYVDYTQND
+586 
-596 SNDPSKYTWSRFQG
+596 
-610 IQGEKGEQGIPG
+610 
-622 KDGKDGVAGEAA
+622 KDGKDGAAGEAA

-684 ARQTGSDLT
+684 TRQTGSDLT
-693 LSVSESDTVLN
+693 LSVSESDSVLN

-753 PSNTVWSRTEP
+753 PSDNVWSRTEP

-773 LYYVDCTLF
+773 LFYVDCTVF
-782 VNLSFSYGHVQL
+782 VNLSFSYGLVQL
-794 SSDYDASKKV
+794 SSDYEASKKV
-804 YAEALAR
+804 YADALAR
-811 IDNAVKVTDSQ
+811 IDNAVKITDSQ

-833 VWEKYYDKE
+833 ISEKYYDKE
-842 NLDSQFGKISTKL
+842 NLDSQFGEISTKL

-870 TDFEA
+870 TDID
-875 SKKQNIAS
+875 SSIKQNNVS
-883 FNEIHKFIRFIDGNI
+883 FTEIHKYIRFIDGNI
-898 YIGVEGNP
+898 YLGAEDNP
-906 IQLIEKNDRL
+906 IQLIEKNDRI
-916 SFVQGGAEVA
+916 SFVQAGSEVA
-926 YFSNNKLYVND
+926 YFSNNKMYVND
-937 GQFNSTLRIG
+937 GQFNNTLRIG

-962 KVSGN
+962 KWSGN

>member
-1 MTILQKVRIA
+1 MTVLQKVRIA

-89 NTVIVEAYGLSL
+89 KTVMVEAYGLSL

-130 SFTVRVNEISN
+130 SFTVRINEVSN
-141 KSIRHDWDGT
+141 KSISHDWEGT
-151 STVLSRLYSLANV
+151 ATVLSRLYSLANV

-184 TLNVYRKHSESYQG
+184 TLNVYRKHSDSYQG
-198 LGSNRKGTILRYP
+198 LGSNRTGTILRYP

-280 HSNDMYAVEIWSY
+280 RSNDMYAVEIWSY

-311 HVNPVVTYDVDAY
+311 HVNPIVTYDVDAY

-338 EYAPVM
+338 EYTPAM
-344 YLQARIVEQEISF
+344 YLQARVVEQEISF

-372 VASGISN
+372 MASGISN

-416 VALVKDNGKDVTDRF
+416 VALVKDNGKDITDQF
-431 KINWYLNGELVSTA
+431 KINWYLDGELVSTA
-445 NSINVEKSSL
+445 SSINVEKSSL

-466 NDNDVVKA
+466 NDKGVVKA
-474 GYELTITKVQNGTS
+474 SYELTVTKVQNGTS
-488 VYIRET
+488 VYIKKT
-494 IITYAVT
+494 IVTYAVT
-501 DTSQAKPVKGWQTE
+501 DTAQDKPVTGWQTE

-549 NGTNGTNGKSS
+549 NGTNG
-560 YFHIKYSSVAKPTS
+560 
-574 SSQMSE
+574 
-580 TPDIYI
+580 
-586 GTYVDYTQND
+586 
-596 SNDPSKYTWSRFQG
+596 
-610 IQGEKGEQGIPG
+610 

-640 SSQGQIFKNKS
+640 SLQGQIFKNKS

-670 EVKNLGTVQWFKND
+670 EVKNLGTIQWFKND
-684 ARQTGSDLT
+684 TRQTGSDLI
-693 LSVSESDTVLN
+693 LSVSESDSVLN

-744 KPEVPTSYP
+744 KPEVPVSYP

-782 VNLSFSYGHVQL
+782 VNLSFSYGLVQL
-794 SSDYDASKKV
+794 SSDYEASKKV

-811 IDNAVKVTDSQ
+811 IDNAVKITDSQ
-822 IGKEKDALRTE
+822 ISKEKDALRTE
-833 VWEKYYDKE
+833 ISEKYYDKE
-842 NLDSQFGKISTKL
+842 NLDSQFGEISTKL

-870 TDFEA
+870 TDFDA

-883 FNEIHKFIRFIDGNI
+883 FNEIHKYIRFIDGNI

-937 GQFNSTLRIG
+937 GQFNSTLCIG

>member
-1 MTILQKVRIA
+1 MTVLQKVRIA

-89 NTVIVEAYGLSL
+89 KTVIVEAYGLSL

-130 SFTVRVNEISN
+130 SFTVRINEVSN

-151 STVLSRLYSLANV
+151 ATVLSRLYSLANV

-184 TLNVYRKHSESYQG
+184 TLNVYRKHSGSNQG
-198 LGSNRKGTILRYP
+198 LGTNRTGTILRYP

-311 HVNPVVTYDVDAY
+311 HVNPIVTYDVDAY

-344 YLQARIVEQEISF
+344 YLQARVVEQEISF

-372 VASGISN
+372 MASGISN

-416 VALVKDNGKDVTDRF
+416 VALVKDNGKDITDQF
-431 KINWYLNGELVSTA
+431 KINWYLDGELVSTA

-466 NDNDVVKA
+466 NDKGVVKA
-474 GYELTITKVQNGTS
+474 SYELTVTKVQNGTS
-488 VYIRET
+488 VYIKKT
-494 IITYAVT
+494 IVTYAVT
-501 DTSQAKPVKGWQTE
+501 DTAQDKPVTGWQTD

-549 NGTNGTNGKSS
+549 NGTN
-560 YFHIKYSSVAKPTS
+560 
-574 SSQMSE
+574 
-580 TPDIYI
+580 
-586 GTYVDYTQND
+586 
-596 SNDPSKYTWSRFQG
+596 
-610 IQGEKGEQGIPG
+610 G

-684 ARQTGSDLT
+684 TRQTGSDLT
-693 LSVSESDTVLN
+693 LSVSESDSVLN

-744 KPEVPTSYP
+744 KPEVPVSYP

-794 SSDYDASKKV
+794 SSDYEASKKV

-811 IDNAVKVTDSQ
+811 IDNTVKITDSQ
-822 IGKEKDALRTE
+822 ISKEKDALRTE
-833 VWEKYYDKE
+833 IWEKYYDKE
-842 NLDSQFGKISTKL
+842 NLDSQFGEISTKL

-883 FNEIHKFIRFIDGNI
+883 FNEIHKYIRFIDGNI

-947 NFEFSPRPNGSLDFK
+947 DFEFSPRPNGSLDFK

>member
-1 MTILQKVRIA
+1 MTVLQKVRIA

-89 NTVIVEAYGLSL
+89 KTVMIEAYGLSL

-130 SFTVRVNEISN
+130 SFTVRINEVSN
-141 KSIRHDWDGT
+141 KSISHEWEGT
-151 STVLSRLYSLANV
+151 ATVLGRLYSLANV

-175 NDDYSLKGV
+175 NDDYSLKDV
-184 TLNVYRKHSESYQG
+184 TLNVYRKHSDSYQG
-198 LGSNRKGTILRYP
+198 LGSNRTGTILRYP

-311 HVNPVVTYDVDAY
+311 HVNPIVTYDVDAY

-338 EYAPVM
+338 EYTPAM

-357 TDRDRCK
+357 TDKDRCK

-379 ELIDEMNRLIEQN
+379 ELLDEMNRLIEQN

-416 VALVKDNGKDVTDRF
+416 VALVKDNGKDITDQF
-431 KINWYLNGELVSTA
+431 KINWYLDGELVSTA

-466 NDNDVVKA
+466 NDKGVVKA
-474 GYELTITKVQNGTS
+474 SYELTVTKVQNGTS
-488 VYIRET
+488 VYIKKT
-494 IITYAVT
+494 VVTYAVT
-501 DTSQAKPVKGWQTE
+501 DSAQDKPITGWQAE
-515 FPVVPLGKYL
+515 FPAVPLGKYL

-549 NGTNGTNGKSS
+549 NGTN
-560 YFHIKYSSVAKPTS
+560 
-574 SSQMSE
+574 
-580 TPDIYI
+580 
-586 GTYVDYTQND
+586 
-596 SNDPSKYTWSRFQG
+596 
-610 IQGEKGEQGIPG
+610 G

-684 ARQTGSDLT
+684 TRQTGSDLT
-693 LSVSESDTVLN
+693 LSVSESDSVLN

-744 KPEVPTSYP
+744 KPEVPVSYP
-753 PSNTVWSRTEP
+753 PSDTVWSRTEP

-773 LYYVDCTLF
+773 LYYVDCTVF
-782 VNLSFSYGHVQL
+782 VNLSFSYGLVQL
-794 SSDYDASKKV
+794 SSDYEASKKV
-804 YAEALAR
+804 YADALAR
-811 IDNAVKVTDSQ
+811 IDNAVKITDSQ
-822 IGKEKDALRTE
+822 INKEKDAIRTE
-833 VWEKYYDKE
+833 ISEKYYDKE
-842 NLDSQFGKISTKL
+842 NLDSQFGEISSKL

-861 VNIEFTNFK
+861 FNFEFTNFK
-870 TDFEA
+870 ADID
-875 SKKQNIAS
+875 SSIKQSNVS
-883 FNEIHKFIRFIDGNI
+883 FTEIHKYIRFIDGNI
-898 YIGVEGNP
+898 YLGAEDNP
-906 IQLIEKNDRL
+906 IQLIEKNDRI
-916 SFVQGGAEVA
+916 SFVQAGSEVA
-926 YFSNNKLYVND
+926 YFSNNKMYVND
-937 GQFNSTLRIG
+937 GQFNNTLRIG

-962 KVSGN
+962 KWSGN

>member
-1 MTILQKVRIA
+1 MTVLQKVRIA

-42 SGSAYTFGFKTLT
+42 SGSAYTFGFKTFT

-89 NTVIVEAYGLSL
+89 KTVMVEAYGLSL

-130 SFTVRVNEISN
+130 SFTVRINEVSN
-141 KSIRHDWDGT
+141 KSIRHDWEGT
-151 STVLSRLYSLANV
+151 ATVLSRLYSLANV

-184 TLNVYRKHSESYQG
+184 TLNVYRKHSGSNQG
-198 LGSNRKGTILRYP
+198 LGSNRTGTILRYP

-240 TSLNGKKEYDANGN
+240 NSLNGKKEYDANGN

-338 EYAPVM
+338 EYAPTM

-416 VALVKDNGKDVTDRF
+416 VALVKDNGKDITDQF
-431 KINWYLNGELVSTA
+431 KINWYLDGELVSTA

-466 NDNDVVKA
+466 NDKGVVKA
-474 GYELTITKVQNGTS
+474 SYELTVTKVQNGTS
-488 VYIRET
+488 VYIKKT
-494 IITYAVT
+494 IVTYAVT
-501 DTSQAKPVKGWQTE
+501 DTAQDKPVTGWQTE

-549 NGTNGTNGKSS
+549 NGTNG
-560 YFHIKYSSVAKPTS
+560 
-574 SSQMSE
+574 
-580 TPDIYI
+580 
-586 GTYVDYTQND
+586 
-596 SNDPSKYTWSRFQG
+596 
-610 IQGEKGEQGIPG
+610 

-651 IKTTLTLEVRR
+651 IKTILTLEVRR

-670 EVKNLGTVQWFKND
+670 EVKNLGTIQWFKND
-684 ARQTGSDLT
+684 TRQTGSDLT
-693 LSVSESDTVLN
+693 LGVSESDSVLN

-744 KPEVPTSYP
+744 RPEVPTSYP
-753 PSNTVWSRTEP
+753 PSDTVWSRTEP

-782 VNLSFSYGHVQL
+782 VNLSFSYGLVQL
-794 SSDYDASKKV
+794 SSDYEASKKV
-804 YAEALAR
+804 YADALAR
-811 IDNAVKVTDSQ
+811 IDNAVKITDSQ
-822 IGKEKDALRTE
+822 IRKEKDALRTE
-833 VWEKYYDKE
+833 ISEKYYDKE
-842 NLDSQFGKISTKL
+842 NLDSQFGEISTKL

-870 TDFEA
+870 TDID
-875 SKKQNIAS
+875 SSIKQNNVS
-883 FNEIHKFIRFIDGNI
+883 FTEIHKYIRFIDGNI
-898 YIGVEGNP
+898 YLGAEDNP
-906 IQLIEKNDRL
+906 IQLIEKNDRI
-916 SFVQGGAEVA
+916 SFVQTGSEVA
-926 YFSNNKLYVND
+926 YFSNNKMYVND
-937 GQFNSTLRIG
+937 GQFNNTLRIG

-962 KVSGN
+962 KWSGN

>member
-1 MTILQKVRIA
+1 MTVLQKVRIA

-17 TVLAHLDNDVDK
+17 TVLAHLDNAVDK

-42 SGSAYTFGFKTLT
+42 SGSAYTFGFKTFT

-79 LTIMNVEKSR
+79 LTIMNVKKSR
-89 NTVIVEAYGLSL
+89 KTVMVEAYGLSL

-130 SFTVRVNEISN
+130 SFTVRINEVSN

-151 STVLSRLYSLANV
+151 ATVLSRLYSLANV

-184 TLNVYRKHSESYQG
+184 TLNVYRKHSGSNQG
-198 LGSNRKGTILRYP
+198 LGTNRTGTILRYP

-372 VASGISN
+372 VASGVSN
-379 ELIDEMNRLIEQN
+379 ELIDEMNRLIEKN

-416 VALVKDNGKDVTDRF
+416 VALVKDNGKDVTDQF
-431 KINWYLNGELVSTA
+431 KINWYLDGELVSIA

-466 NDNDVVKA
+466 NDKGVVKA
-474 GYELTITKVQNGTS
+474 SYELTVTKVQNGTS

-494 IITYAVT
+494 IVTYAVT
-501 DTSQAKPVKGWQTE
+501 DTAQDKPVTGWKTE

-549 NGTNGTNGKSS
+549 NGTNGTN
-560 YFHIKYSSVAKPTS
+560 
-574 SSQMSE
+574 
-580 TPDIYI
+580 
-586 GTYVDYTQND
+586 
-596 SNDPSKYTWSRFQG
+596 
-610 IQGEKGEQGIPG
+610 G

-670 EVKNLGTVQWFKND
+670 EVKNLGAIQWFKND
-684 ARQTGSDLT
+684 TRQTGSDLT
-693 LSVSESDTVLN
+693 LSVSESDSVLN

-744 KPEVPTSYP
+744 RPEVPTSYP
-753 PSNTVWSRTEP
+753 PSDTVWSRTEP

-773 LYYVDCTLF
+773 LYYVDCTVF
-782 VNLSFSYGHVQL
+782 VNLSFSYGLVQL
-794 SSDYDASKKV
+794 SSDYEASKKV
-804 YAEALAR
+804 YADALAR
-811 IDNAVKVTDSQ
+811 IDNAVKITDSQ
-822 IGKEKDALRTE
+822 ISKEKDALRTE
-833 VWEKYYDKE
+833 IWEKYYDKE
-842 NLDSQFGKISTKL
+842 SLDSQFGEISTKI

-861 VNIEFTNFK
+861 VNVEFTNFK
-870 TDFEA
+870 TDLDA

-883 FNEIHKFIRFIDGNI
+883 FNEIHKYIRFIDGNI

-937 GQFNSTLRIG
+937 GQFNNTLRIG

>member
-1 MTILQKVRIA
+1 MTVLQKVRIA

-89 NTVIVEAYGLSL
+89 KTVMVEAYGLSL

-130 SFTVRVNEISN
+130 SFTVRINEVSN
-141 KSIRHDWDGT
+141 KSISHDWEGT
-151 STVLSRLYSLANV
+151 ATVLSRLYSLANV

-184 TLNVYRKHSESYQG
+184 TLNVYRKHSGSNQG
-198 LGSNRKGTILRYP
+198 LGSNRTGTILRYP

-311 HVNPVVTYDVDAY
+311 HVNPIVTYDVDAY

-338 EYAPVM
+338 EYTPAM

-372 VASGISN
+372 MASGISN

-416 VALVKDNGKDVTDRF
+416 VALVKDNGKDITDQF
-431 KINWYLNGELVSTA
+431 KINWYLDGELVSTA

-466 NDNDVVKA
+466 NDKGVVKA
-474 GYELTITKVQNGTS
+474 SYELTVTKVQNGTS
-488 VYIRET
+488 VYIKKT
-494 IITYAVT
+494 IVTYAVT
-501 DTSQAKPVKGWQTE
+501 DSAQDKPITGWQTE

-549 NGTNGTNGKSS
+549 NGTN
-560 YFHIKYSSVAKPTS
+560 
-574 SSQMSE
+574 
-580 TPDIYI
+580 
-586 GTYVDYTQND
+586 
-596 SNDPSKYTWSRFQG
+596 
-610 IQGEKGEQGIPG
+610 G

-670 EVKNLGTVQWFKND
+670 EIKNLGTVQWFKND
-684 ARQTGSDLT
+684 TRQTGSDLT
-693 LSVSESDTVLN
+693 LSVSESDSVLN

-753 PSNTVWSRTEP
+753 PSDTVWSRTEP

-773 LYYVDCTLF
+773 LYYVDCTVF
-782 VNLSFSYGHVQL
+782 VNLSFSYGLVQL
-794 SSDYDASKKV
+794 SSDYEASKKV
-804 YAEALAR
+804 YADALAR
-811 IDNAVKVTDSQ
+811 IDNAVKITDSQ
-822 IGKEKDALRTE
+822 ISKEKDALRTE
-833 VWEKYYDKE
+833 IWEKYYDKE
-842 NLDSQFGKISTKL
+842 SLDSQFGEISTKI

-861 VNIEFTNFK
+861 VNVEFTNFK
-870 TDFEA
+870 TDLDA

-883 FNEIHKFIRFIDGNI
+883 FNEIHKYIRFIDGNI

-937 GQFNSTLRIG
+937 GQFNNTLRIG

-962 KVSGN
+962 KWSGN

>member
-1 MTILQKVRIA
+1 M
-11 VLDPYG
+11 
-17 TVLAHLDNDVDK
+17 
-29 AMPYWSDTLHTYL
+29 
-42 SGSAYTFGFKTLT
+42 
-55 AHEDAKYLV
+55 
-64 EGNKLSFKYK
+64 SFKYK

-89 NTVIVEAYGLSL
+89 KTVMVEAYGLSL

-130 SFTVRVNEISN
+130 SFTVRINEVSN
-141 KSIRHDWDGT
+141 KSISHDWEGT
-151 STVLSRLYSLANV
+151 ATVLSRLYSLANV

-184 TLNVYRKHSESYQG
+184 TLNVYRKHSDSYQG
-198 LGSNRKGTILRYP
+198 LGSNRTGTILRYP

-311 HVNPVVTYDVDAY
+311 HVNPIVTYDVDAY

-338 EYAPVM
+338 EYTPAM

-416 VALVKDNGKDVTDRF
+416 VALVKDNSKDVTDQF
-431 KINWYLNGELVSTA
+431 KINWYLDGELVSTA

-466 NDNDVVKA
+466 NDKGVVKA
-474 GYELTITKVQNGTS
+474 SYELTVTKVQNGTS
-488 VYIRET
+488 VYIKKT
-494 IITYAVT
+494 IVTYAVT
-501 DTSQAKPVKGWQTE
+501 DTAQDKPITGWQTE

-549 NGTNGTNGKSS
+549 NGTN
-560 YFHIKYSSVAKPTS
+560 
-574 SSQMSE
+574 
-580 TPDIYI
+580 
-586 GTYVDYTQND
+586 
-596 SNDPSKYTWSRFQG
+596 
-610 IQGEKGEQGIPG
+610 G

-670 EVKNLGTVQWFKND
+670 EVKNLGTIQWFKND
-684 ARQTGSDLT
+684 TRQTGSDLI
-693 LSVSESDTVLN
+693 LSVSESDSVLN

-713 AKNEI
+713 SKNEI

-744 KPEVPTSYP
+744 RPEVPTSYP
-753 PSNTVWSRTEP
+753 PSDTVWSRTEP

-782 VNLSFSYGHVQL
+782 VNLSFSYGLVQL
-794 SSDYDASKKV
+794 SSDYEASKKV
-804 YAEALAR
+804 YADALAR

-822 IGKEKDALRTE
+822 ISKEKEALRTE
-833 VWEKYYDKE
+833 IWEKYYDKE
-842 NLDSQFGKISTKL
+842 NLDSQFGEISTKL

-883 FNEIHKFIRFIDGNI
+883 FNEIHKYIRFIDGNI

>member
-1 MTILQKVRIA
+1 MTVLQKVRIA

-89 NTVIVEAYGLSL
+89 KTVMVEAYGLSL

-130 SFTVRVNEISN
+130 SFTVRINEVSN
-141 KSIRHDWDGT
+141 KSISHDWEGT
-151 STVLSRLYSLANV
+151 ATVLSRLYSLANV

-184 TLNVYRKHSESYQG
+184 TLNVYRKHSDSYQG
-198 LGSNRKGTILRYP
+198 LGSNRTGTILRYP

-338 EYAPVM
+338 EYVPTM

-416 VALVKDNGKDVTDRF
+416 VALVKDNGKDITDQF
-431 KINWYLNGELVSTA
+431 KINWYLDGELVSTA
-445 NSINVEKSSL
+445 GSINVEKSSL

-466 NDNDVVKA
+466 NDKGVVKA
-474 GYELTITKVQNGTS
+474 SYELTVTKVQNGTS
-488 VYIRET
+488 VYIKKT
-494 IITYAVT
+494 IVTYAVT
-501 DTSQAKPVKGWQTE
+501 DTAQDKPIIGWQTE

-549 NGTNGTNGKSS
+549 NGTN
-560 YFHIKYSSVAKPTS
+560 
-574 SSQMSE
+574 
-580 TPDIYI
+580 
-586 GTYVDYTQND
+586 
-596 SNDPSKYTWSRFQG
+596 
-610 IQGEKGEQGIPG
+610 G

-684 ARQTGSDLT
+684 TRQTGSDLT
-693 LSVSESDTVLN
+693 LSVSESDSVLN
-704 TNYSVQVIN
+704 INYSVQAIN

-744 KPEVPTSYP
+744 RPEVPTSYP
-753 PSNTVWSRTEP
+753 PSDTVWSRTEP

-782 VNLSFSYGHVQL
+782 VNLSFSYGLVQL
-794 SSDYDASKKV
+794 SSDYEASKKV
-804 YAEALAR
+804 YADALAR
-811 IDNAVKVTDSQ
+811 IDNAVKITDSQ

-833 VWEKYYDKE
+833 ISEKYYDKE
-842 NLDSQFGKISTKL
+842 NLDSQFGEISTKL

-861 VNIEFTNFK
+861 VNVEFTNFK
-870 TDFEA
+870 TDLDA

-883 FNEIHKFIRFIDGNI
+883 FNEIHKYIRFIDGNI

-937 GQFNSTLRIG
+937 GQFNNTLRIG

>member
-1 MTILQKVRIA
+1 MTVLQKVRIA

-89 NTVIVEAYGLSL
+89 KTVMVEAYGLSL

-130 SFTVRVNEISN
+130 SFTVRINEVSN
-141 KSIRHDWDGT
+141 KSISHDWEGT
-151 STVLSRLYSLANV
+151 ATVLSRLYSLANV

-184 TLNVYRKHSESYQG
+184 TLNVYRKHSDSYQG
-198 LGSNRKGTILRYP
+198 LGSNRTGTILRYP

-311 HVNPVVTYDVDAY
+311 HVNPIVTYDVDAY

-338 EYAPVM
+338 EYTPAM
-344 YLQARIVEQEISF
+344 YLQARVVEQEISF

-372 VASGISN
+372 MASGISN

-416 VALVKDNGKDVTDRF
+416 VALVKDNGKDITDQF
-431 KINWYLNGELVSTA
+431 KINWYLDGELVSTA

-466 NDNDVVKA
+466 NDKGVVKA
-474 GYELTITKVQNGTS
+474 SYELTVTKVQNGTS
-488 VYIRET
+488 VYIKKT
-494 IITYAVT
+494 IVTYAVT
-501 DTSQAKPVKGWQTE
+501 DTAQDKPITGWQTE

-549 NGTNGTNGKSS
+549 NGTN
-560 YFHIKYSSVAKPTS
+560 
-574 SSQMSE
+574 
-580 TPDIYI
+580 
-586 GTYVDYTQND
+586 
-596 SNDPSKYTWSRFQG
+596 
-610 IQGEKGEQGIPG
+610 G

-670 EVKNLGTVQWFKND
+670 EVKNLGTIQWFKND
-684 ARQTGSDLT
+684 TRQTGSDLI
-693 LSVSESDTVLN
+693 LSVSESDSVLN

-744 KPEVPTSYP
+744 KPEVPVSYP

-782 VNLSFSYGHVQL
+782 VNLSFSYGLVQL
-794 SSDYDASKKV
+794 SSDYEASKKV

-811 IDNAVKVTDSQ
+811 VDNAVKITDSQ
-822 IGKEKDALRTE
+822 ISKEKDALRTE
-833 VWEKYYDKE
+833 IWEKYYDKE
-842 NLDSQFGKISTKL
+842 NLDSQFGEISTKL
-855 EQTKNS
+855 DQTKNS

-883 FNEIHKFIRFIDGNI
+883 FNEIHKYIRFIDGNI

>member
-1 MTILQKVRIA
+1 MTVLQKVRIA

-89 NTVIVEAYGLSL
+89 KTVMVEAYGLSL

-130 SFTVRVNEISN
+130 SFTVRINEVSN
-141 KSIRHDWDGT
+141 KSISHDWKGT
-151 STVLSRLYSLANV
+151 ATVLSRLYSLANV

-184 TLNVYRKHSESYQG
+184 TLNVYRKHSGSNQG
-198 LGSNRKGTILRYP
+198 LGSNRTGTILRYP

-254 VEYMV
+254 IEYMV

-311 HVNPVVTYDVDAY
+311 HVNPIVTYDVDAY

-338 EYAPVM
+338 EYAPAM

-392 KTYQLVVSSSNG
+392 KTYRLVVSSSNG

-416 VALVKDNGKDVTDRF
+416 VALVKDNGKDVTDQF
-431 KINWYLNGELVSTA
+431 KISWYLDGELVSTA

-466 NDNDVVKA
+466 NDKGVVKA
-474 GYELTITKVQNGTS
+474 SYELTVTKVQNGTS
-488 VYIRET
+488 VYIKKT
-494 IITYAVT
+494 IVTYAVT
-501 DTSQAKPVKGWQTE
+501 DTAQDKPITGWQTE

-549 NGTNGTNGKSS
+549 NGTN
-560 YFHIKYSSVAKPTS
+560 
-574 SSQMSE
+574 
-580 TPDIYI
+580 
-586 GTYVDYTQND
+586 
-596 SNDPSKYTWSRFQG
+596 
-610 IQGEKGEQGIPG
+610 G

-684 ARQTGSDLT
+684 TRQTGSDLI
-693 LSVSESDTVLN
+693 LSVSESDSVLN

-744 KPEVPTSYP
+744 KPDVPTSYP
-753 PSNTVWSRTEP
+753 PSDTIWSRTEP

-782 VNLSFSYGHVQL
+782 VNFSFSYGLVQL
-794 SSDYDASKKV
+794 SSDYEASKKV

-811 IDNAVKVTDSQ
+811 IDNAVKITDSQ
-822 IGKEKDALRTE
+822 ISKEKDALRTE
-833 VWEKYYDKE
+833 IWEKYYDKE
-842 NLDSQFGKISTKL
+842 NLDSQFGEISTKL

-883 FNEIHKFIRFIDGNI
+883 FNEIHKYIRFIDGNI
-898 YIGVEGNP
+898 YIGVEGNL

-916 SFVQGGAEVA
+916 SFIQGGAEVA

-962 KVSGN
+962 KWSGN

>member
-1 MTILQKVRIA
+1 MTVLQKVRIA

-17 TVLAHLDNDVDK
+17 TVLAHLDNAVDK

-42 SGSAYTFGFKTLT
+42 SGSAYTFGFKTFT

-89 NTVIVEAYGLSL
+89 KTVMVEAYGLSL

-130 SFTVRVNEISN
+130 SFTVRINEVSN
-141 KSIRHDWDGT
+141 KSISHDWEGT
-151 STVLSRLYSLANV
+151 ATVLSRLYSLANV

-184 TLNVYRKHSESYQG
+184 TLNVYRKHSDSYQG
-198 LGSNRKGTILRYP
+198 LGSNRTGTILRYP

-311 HVNPVVTYDVDAY
+311 HVNPIVTYDVDAY

-338 EYAPVM
+338 EYTPAM
-344 YLQARIVEQEISF
+344 YLQARVVEQEISF

-372 VASGISN
+372 MASGISN

-416 VALVKDNGKDVTDRF
+416 VALVKDNGKDITDQF
-431 KINWYLNGELVSTA
+431 KINWYLDGELVSTA
-445 NSINVEKSSL
+445 GSINVEKSSL

-466 NDNDVVKA
+466 NDKGVVKA
-474 GYELTITKVQNGTS
+474 SYELTVTKVQNGTS
-488 VYIRET
+488 VYIKKT
-494 IITYAVT
+494 IVTYAVT
-501 DTSQAKPVKGWQTE
+501 DTAQDKPITGWQTE

-549 NGTNGTNGKSS
+549 NGTN
-560 YFHIKYSSVAKPTS
+560 
-574 SSQMSE
+574 
-580 TPDIYI
+580 
-586 GTYVDYTQND
+586 
-596 SNDPSKYTWSRFQG
+596 
-610 IQGEKGEQGIPG
+610 G

-670 EVKNLGTVQWFKND
+670 EIKNLGTVQWFKND
-684 ARQTGSDLT
+684 TRQTGSDLT
-693 LSVSESDTVLN
+693 LSVSESDSVLN

-753 PSNTVWSRTEP
+753 PSDTVWSRTEP

-773 LYYVDCTLF
+773 LYYVDCTVF
-782 VNLSFSYGHVQL
+782 VNLSFSYGLVQL
-794 SSDYDASKKV
+794 SSDYEASKKV
-804 YAEALAR
+804 YADALAR
-811 IDNAVKVTDSQ
+811 IDNAVKITDSQ

-833 VWEKYYDKE
+833 ISEKYYDKE
-842 NLDSQFGKISTKL
+842 NLDSQFGEISTKL

-870 TDFEA
+870 TDID
-875 SKKQNIAS
+875 SSIKQNNVS
-883 FNEIHKFIRFIDGNI
+883 FTEIHKYIRFIDGNI
-898 YIGVEGNP
+898 YLGAEDNP
-906 IQLIEKNDRL
+906 IQLIEKNDRI
-916 SFVQGGAEVA
+916 SFVQAGSEVA
-926 YFSNNKLYVND
+926 YFSNNKMYVND
-937 GQFNSTLRIG
+937 GQFNNTLRIG

-962 KVSGN
+962 KWSGN

>member
-1 MTILQKVRIA
+1 MTVLQKVRIA

-17 TVLAHLDNDVDK
+17 TVLAHLDNAVDK

-42 SGSAYTFGFKTLT
+42 SGSAYTFGFKTFT

-89 NTVIVEAYGLSL
+89 KTVMVEAYGLSL
-101 ELTNEQIDAYKSPR
+101 ELTNEQIDAYKSPK
-115 AMSFVEYIKAWGFER
+115 AMTFVEYIKAWGFER
-130 SFTVRVNEISN
+130 SFTVRINEVSN
-141 KSIRHDWDGT
+141 KSISHEWEGT
-151 STVLSRLYSLANV
+151 ATVLGRLYSLANV

-175 NDDYSLKGV
+175 NDDYSLKDV
-184 TLNVYRKHSESYQG
+184 TLNVYRKHSDSYQG
-198 LGSNRKGTILRYP
+198 LGSNRTGTILRYP

-240 TSLNGKKEYDANGN
+240 NSLNGKKEYDSNGN
-254 VEYMV
+254 VEYIV
-259 SGNNLLAPQAR
+259 SGNNILAPQAR

-338 EYAPVM
+338 EYAPTM

-379 ELIDEMNRLIEQN
+379 ELIDEMNRLIEKN

-416 VALVKDNGKDVTDRF
+416 VALVKDNGKDVTDQF
-431 KINWYLNGELVSTA
+431 KINWYLDGELVSTA

-466 NDNDVVKA
+466 NDKGVVKA
-474 GYELTITKVQNGTS
+474 SYELTVTKVQNGTS
-488 VYIRET
+488 VYIKKT
-494 IITYAVT
+494 IVTYAVT
-501 DTSQAKPVKGWQTE
+501 DTAQDKPTTGWQTD
-515 FPVVPLGKYL
+515 FPIVPLGKYL

-549 NGTNGTNGKSS
+549 NGTNGTNGK
-560 YFHIKYSSVAKPTS
+560 
-574 SSQMSE
+574 
-580 TPDIYI
+580 
-586 GTYVDYTQND
+586 
-596 SNDPSKYTWSRFQG
+596 
-610 IQGEKGEQGIPG
+610 
-622 KDGKDGVAGEAA
+622 DGKDGAAGEAA

-670 EVKNLGTVQWFKND
+670 EVKSLGTVQWFKND
-684 ARQTGSDLT
+684 TRQTGSDLT
-693 LSVSESDTVLN
+693 LSVSESDSVLN
-704 TNYSVQVIN
+704 VNYSVQVIN
-713 AKNEI
+713 SKNEI

-753 PSNTVWSRTEP
+753 PSDTVWSRTEP

-782 VNLSFSYGHVQL
+782 VNLSFSYGLVQL
-794 SSDYDASKKV
+794 SSDYEASKKV
-804 YAEALAR
+804 YADALAR
-811 IDNAVKVTDSQ
+811 IDNAVKITDSQ
-822 IGKEKDALRTE
+822 INKEKDAIRTE
-833 VWEKYYDKE
+833 ISEKYYDKE
-842 NLDSQFGKISTKL
+842 NLDSQFGEISTKL

-861 VNIEFTNFK
+861 VNFEFTNFK
-870 TDFEA
+870 TDLDA

-883 FNEIHKFIRFIDGNI
+883 FNEIHKYIRFIDGNI

-962 KVSGN
+962 KWSGN

>member
-1 MTILQKVRIA
+1 MTVLQKVRIA

-89 NTVIVEAYGLSL
+89 KTVIVEAYGLSL

-130 SFTVRVNEISN
+130 SFTVRVNEVSN
-141 KSIRHDWDGT
+141 KSIRHDWEGT
-151 STVLSRLYSLANV
+151 ATVLSRLYSLANV

-184 TLNVYRKHSESYQG
+184 TLNVYRKHSGSNQG
-198 LGSNRKGTILRYP
+198 LGTNRTGTILRYP

-311 HVNPVVTYDVDAY
+311 HVNPIVTYDVDAY

-338 EYAPVM
+338 EYAPAM

-404 TVLNEDTERTVL
+404 TVLNEDIERTVL
-416 VALVKDNGKDVTDRF
+416 VALVKDNGKDITDQF
-431 KINWYLNGELVSTA
+431 KINWYLDGELVSTA

-466 NDNDVVKA
+466 NDKGVVKA
-474 GYELTITKVQNGTS
+474 SYELTVTKVQNGTS
-488 VYIRET
+488 VYIKKT
-494 IITYAVT
+494 IVTYAVT
-501 DTSQAKPVKGWQTE
+501 DTAQDKPITGWQTE

-549 NGTNGTNGKSS
+549 NGTNG
-560 YFHIKYSSVAKPTS
+560 
-574 SSQMSE
+574 
-580 TPDIYI
+580 
-586 GTYVDYTQND
+586 
-596 SNDPSKYTWSRFQG
+596 
-610 IQGEKGEQGIPG
+610 

-651 IKTTLTLEVRR
+651 IKTTLALEVRR

-684 ARQTGSDLT
+684 TRQTGSDLT
-693 LSVSESDTVLN
+693 LSVSESDSVLN

-753 PSNTVWSRTEP
+753 PSDTVWSRTEP

-773 LYYVDCTLF
+773 LYYVDCTVF
-782 VNLSFSYGHVQL
+782 VNLSFSYGLVQL
-794 SSDYDASKKV
+794 SSDYEASKKV
-804 YAEALAR
+804 YADALAR
-811 IDNAVKVTDSQ
+811 IDNAVKITDSQ

-833 VWEKYYDKE
+833 ISEKYYDKE
-842 NLDSQFGKISTKL
+842 SLDSQFGEISTKL

-870 TDFEA
+870 MDIDE

-883 FNEIHKFIRFIDGNI
+883 FNEIHKYIRFIDGNI

-937 GQFNSTLRIG
+937 GQFNNTLRIG

-962 KVSGN
+962 KWSGN

>member
-1 MTILQKVRIA
+1 MTVLQKVRIA

-17 TVLAHLDNDVDK
+17 TVLAHLDNEVDK

-42 SGSAYTFGFKTLT
+42 SGSAYTFGFKTFT

-89 NTVIVEAYGLSL
+89 KTVMVEAYGLSL
-101 ELTNEQIDAYKSPR
+101 ELTNEQIDAYKSPK
-115 AMSFVEYIKAWGFER
+115 AMTFVEYIKAWGFER
-130 SFTVRVNEISN
+130 SFTVRINEVSN
-141 KSIRHDWDGT
+141 KSISHEWEGT
-151 STVLSRLYSLANV
+151 ATVLGRLYSLANV
-164 FDAELEFITEL
+164 FGAELEFITEL
-175 NDDYSLKGV
+175 NDDYSLKDV
-184 TLNVYRKHSESYQG
+184 TLNVYRKHSDSYQG
-198 LGSNRKGTILRYP
+198 IGSNRTGTILRYP

-338 EYAPVM
+338 EYTPAM

-372 VASGISN
+372 MASGISN
-379 ELIDEMNRLIEQN
+379 KLIDEMNRLIEQN

-404 TVLNEDTERTVL
+404 TVLNEDIERTVL
-416 VALVKDNGKDVTDRF
+416 VALVKDNGKDITDQF
-431 KINWYLNGELVSTA
+431 KINWYLDGELVSTA
-445 NSINVEKSSL
+445 GSINVEKSSL

-466 NDNDVVKA
+466 NDKGIVKA
-474 GYELTITKVQNGTS
+474 SYELTVTKVQNGTS
-488 VYIRET
+488 VYIKKT
-494 IITYAVT
+494 IVTYAVT
-501 DTSQAKPVKGWQTE
+501 DTAQDKPITGWQTE

-549 NGTNGTNGKSS
+549 NGTNG
-560 YFHIKYSSVAKPTS
+560 
-574 SSQMSE
+574 
-580 TPDIYI
+580 
-586 GTYVDYTQND
+586 
-596 SNDPSKYTWSRFQG
+596 
-610 IQGEKGEQGIPG
+610 
-622 KDGKDGVAGEAA
+622 KDGKDGAAGEAA

-662 GSKKLTSS
+662 GSKKLTST
-670 EVKNLGTVQWFKND
+670 EVKNLGTIQWFKND
-684 ARQTGSDLT
+684 TRQTGSDLT
-693 LSVSESDTVLN
+693 LSVSETDSVLN

-713 AKNEI
+713 TKNEI

-744 KPEVPTSYP
+744 KPELPTSYP
-753 PSNTVWSRTEP
+753 PSDTVWSRTEP

-782 VNLSFSYGHVQL
+782 VNLSFNYGLVQL
-794 SSDYDASKKV
+794 SSDYEASKKV
-804 YAEALAR
+804 YADALAR
-811 IDNAVKVTDSQ
+811 IENAVKITDSQ
-822 IGKEKDALRTE
+822 INKEKDAIRTE
-833 VWEKYYDKE
+833 ISEKYYDKE
-842 NLDSQFGKISTKL
+842 SLDSQFGEISTKL
-855 EQTKNS
+855 EQTKDSFNF
-861 VNIEFTNFK
+861 EFTNFK
-870 TDFEA
+870 ADIDSST
-875 SKKQNIAS
+875 KQNNVS
-883 FNEIHKFIRFIDGNI
+883 FTEIHKYIRFIDGNI
-898 YIGVEGNP
+898 YLGAEDNP
-906 IQLIEKNDRL
+906 IQLIEKNDRI
-916 SFVQGGAEVA
+916 SFVQAGSEVA
-926 YFSNNKLYVND
+926 YFSNNKMYVND
-937 GQFNSTLRIG
+937 GQFNNTLRIG

-962 KVSGN
+962 KWSGN

>member
-1 MTILQKVRIA
+1 MTVLQKVRIA

-89 NTVIVEAYGLSL
+89 KTVMVEAYGLSL

-130 SFTVRVNEISN
+130 SFTVRINEVSN
-141 KSIRHDWDGT
+141 KSISHDWEGT
-151 STVLSRLYSLANV
+151 ATVLSRLYSLANV

-184 TLNVYRKHSESYQG
+184 TLNVYRKHSDSYQG
-198 LGSNRKGTILRYP
+198 LGSNRTGTILRYP

-311 HVNPVVTYDVDAY
+311 HVNPIVTYDVDAY

-338 EYAPVM
+338 EYTPAM

-372 VASGISN
+372 MASGISN

-416 VALVKDNGKDVTDRF
+416 VALVKDNGKDITDQF
-431 KINWYLNGELVSTA
+431 KINWYLDGELVSTA

-466 NDNDVVKA
+466 NDKGVVKA
-474 GYELTITKVQNGTS
+474 SYELTVTKVQNGTS
-488 VYIRET
+488 VYIKKT
-494 IITYAVT
+494 IVTYAVT
-501 DTSQAKPVKGWQTE
+501 DSAQDKPITGWQTE

-549 NGTNGTNGKSS
+549 NGTN
-560 YFHIKYSSVAKPTS
+560 
-574 SSQMSE
+574 
-580 TPDIYI
+580 
-586 GTYVDYTQND
+586 
-596 SNDPSKYTWSRFQG
+596 
-610 IQGEKGEQGIPG
+610 G

-684 ARQTGSDLT
+684 TRQTGSDLT
-693 LSVSESDTVLN
+693 LSVSESDSVLN

-729 TDIQGIYRFYHLGPD
+729 TNVQGIYRFYHLGPD
-744 KPEVPTSYP
+744 KPEVPVSYP

-773 LYYVDCTLF
+773 LYYVDCTVF
-782 VNLSFSYGHVQL
+782 VNLSFSYGLVQL
-794 SSDYDASKKV
+794 SSDYEASKKV
-804 YAEALAR
+804 YADALAR
-811 IDNAVKVTDSQ
+811 IDNAVKITDSQ

-833 VWEKYYDKE
+833 ISEKYYDKE
-842 NLDSQFGKISTKL
+842 NLDSQFGEISTKL

-861 VNIEFTNFK
+861 VNIDFTNFK
-870 TDFEA
+870 TDLDA

-883 FNEIHKFIRFIDGNI
+883 FNEIHKYIRFIDGNI

-937 GQFNSTLRIG
+937 GQFNNTLRIG

-962 KVSGN
+962 KWSGN

>member
-1 MTILQKVRIA
+1 MTVLQKVRIA

-55 AHEDAKYLV
+55 EHEDAKYLV

-89 NTVIVEAYGLSL
+89 KTVMVEAYGLSL

-130 SFTVRVNEISN
+130 SFTVRINEVSN
-141 KSIRHDWDGT
+141 KSISHEWEGT
-151 STVLSRLYSLANV
+151 ATVLGRLYSLANV

-175 NDDYSLKGV
+175 NDDYSLKDV
-184 TLNVYRKHSESYQG
+184 TLNVYRKHSDSYQG
-198 LGSNRKGTILRYP
+198 LGSNCTGTILRYP

-311 HVNPVVTYDVDAY
+311 HVNPIVTYDVDAY

-338 EYAPVM
+338 EYTPAM

-379 ELIDEMNRLIEQN
+379 ELLDEMNRLIEQN

-416 VALVKDNGKDVTDRF
+416 VALVKDNGKDITDQF
-431 KINWYLNGELVSTA
+431 KINWYQDGELVSTA

-466 NDNDVVKA
+466 NDKGVVKA
-474 GYELTITKVQNGTS
+474 SYELTVTKVQNGTS
-488 VYIRET
+488 VYIKKT
-494 IITYAVT
+494 IVTYAVT
-501 DTSQAKPVKGWQTE
+501 DSAQDKPITGWQTE
-515 FPVVPLGKYL
+515 FPAVPLGKYL

-549 NGTNGTNGKSS
+549 NGTN
-560 YFHIKYSSVAKPTS
+560 
-574 SSQMSE
+574 
-580 TPDIYI
+580 
-586 GTYVDYTQND
+586 
-596 SNDPSKYTWSRFQG
+596 
-610 IQGEKGEQGIPG
+610 G

-662 GSKKLTSS
+662 GSKKLTIS
-670 EVKNLGTVQWFKND
+670 EVESLGTIQWFKND
-684 ARQTGSDLT
+684 TRQTGSDLI
-693 LSVSESDTVLN
+693 LSVSESDSVLN

-744 KPEVPTSYP
+744 KPEVPVSYP
-753 PSNTVWSRTEP
+753 PSDTVWSRTEP
-764 EYTLGNTDN
+764 EYSLGNTDN
-773 LYYVDCTLF
+773 LYYVDCTFF
-782 VNLSFSYGHVQL
+782 VNLSFSYGLVQL
-794 SSDYDASKKV
+794 SSDYEASKKV
-804 YAEALAR
+804 YADALAR
-811 IDNAVKVTDSQ
+811 IDNAVKITDSQ
-822 IGKEKDALRTE
+822 INKEKDAIRTE
-833 VWEKYYDKE
+833 ISEKYYDKE
-842 NLDSQFGKISTKL
+842 NLDSQFGEISSKI

-861 VNIEFTNFK
+861 FNFEFTNFK
-870 TDFEA
+870 ADID
-875 SKKQNIAS
+875 SSIKQNNVS
-883 FNEIHKFIRFIDGNI
+883 FTEIHKYIRFIDGNI
-898 YIGVEGNP
+898 YLGAEDNP
-906 IQLIEKNDRL
+906 IQLIEKNDRI
-916 SFVQGGAEVA
+916 SFVQAGSEVA
-926 YFSNNKLYVND
+926 YFSNNKMYVND
-937 GQFNSTLRIG
+937 GQFNNTLRIG

-962 KVSGN
+962 KWSGN

>member
-1 MTILQKVRIA
+1 MTVLQKVRIA

-89 NTVIVEAYGLSL
+89 KTVMVEAYGLSL

-130 SFTVRVNEISN
+130 SFTVRINEVSN
-141 KSIRHDWDGT
+141 KSISHDWEGT
-151 STVLSRLYSLANV
+151 ATVLSRLYSLANV

-184 TLNVYRKHSESYQG
+184 TLNVYRKHSDSYQG
-198 LGSNRKGTILRYP
+198 LGSNRTGTILRYP

-338 EYAPVM
+338 EYVPTM

-416 VALVKDNGKDVTDRF
+416 VALVKDNGKDVTDQF
-431 KINWYLNGELVSTA
+431 KINWYLDRELVSTA

-466 NDNDVVKA
+466 NDKGVVKA
-474 GYELTITKVQNGTS
+474 SYELTVTKVQNGTS
-488 VYIRET
+488 VYIKKT
-494 IITYAVT
+494 IVTYAVT
-501 DTSQAKPVKGWQTE
+501 DTAQDKPVTGWKTE

-549 NGTNGTNGKSS
+549 NGINGTN
-560 YFHIKYSSVAKPTS
+560 
-574 SSQMSE
+574 
-580 TPDIYI
+580 
-586 GTYVDYTQND
+586 
-596 SNDPSKYTWSRFQG
+596 
-610 IQGEKGEQGIPG
+610 G

-670 EVKNLGTVQWFKND
+670 EVKNLGAIQWFKND
-684 ARQTGSDLT
+684 TRQTGSDLT
-693 LSVSESDTVLN
+693 LSVSESDSVLN

-753 PSNTVWSRTEP
+753 PSDTVWSRTEP

-773 LYYVDCTLF
+773 LYYVDCTVF
-782 VNLSFSYGHVQL
+782 VNLSFSYGLVQL
-794 SSDYDASKKV
+794 SSDYEASKKV
-804 YAEALAR
+804 YADALAR
-811 IDNAVKVTDSQ
+811 IDNAVKITDSQ

-833 VWEKYYDKE
+833 ISEKYYDKE
-842 NLDSQFGKISTKL
+842 NLDSQFGEISTRL

-870 TDFEA
+870 TDID
-875 SKKQNIAS
+875 SSIKQNIAS
-883 FNEIHKFIRFIDGNI
+883 FNEIHKYIRFIDGNI

-937 GQFNSTLRIG
+937 GQFNNTLRIG

>member
-1 MTILQKVRIA
+1 MTVLQKVRIA

-55 AHEDAKYLV
+55 EHEDAKYLV

-89 NTVIVEAYGLSL
+89 KTVMVEAYGLSL

-130 SFTVRVNEISN
+130 SFTVRINEVSN
-141 KSIRHDWDGT
+141 KSISHEWEGT
-151 STVLSRLYSLANV
+151 ATVLGRLYSLANV

-175 NDDYSLKGV
+175 NDDYSLKDV
-184 TLNVYRKHSESYQG
+184 TLNVYRKHSDSYQG
-198 LGSNRKGTILRYP
+198 LGSNCTGTILRYP

-311 HVNPVVTYDVDAY
+311 HVNPIVTYDVDAY

-338 EYAPVM
+338 EYTPAM

-379 ELIDEMNRLIEQN
+379 ELLDEMNRLIEQN

-416 VALVKDNGKDVTDRF
+416 AALVKDNGKDITNQF
-431 KINWYLNGELVSTA
+431 KINWYQDGELVSTA

-466 NDNDVVKA
+466 NDKDVVKA
-474 GYELTITKVQNGTS
+474 SYELTVTKVQNGTS
-488 VYIRET
+488 VYIKKT
-494 IITYAVT
+494 IVTYAVT
-501 DTSQAKPVKGWQTE
+501 DSAQDKPITGWQTE
-515 FPVVPLGKYL
+515 FPAVPLGKYL

-549 NGTNGTNGKSS
+549 NGTN
-560 YFHIKYSSVAKPTS
+560 
-574 SSQMSE
+574 
-580 TPDIYI
+580 
-586 GTYVDYTQND
+586 
-596 SNDPSKYTWSRFQG
+596 
-610 IQGEKGEQGIPG
+610 G

-662 GSKKLTSS
+662 GSKKLTIS
-670 EVKNLGTVQWFKND
+670 EVESLGTIQWFKND
-684 ARQTGSDLT
+684 TRQTGSDLI
-693 LSVSESDTVLN
+693 LSVSESDSVLN

-744 KPEVPTSYP
+744 KPEVPVSYP
-753 PSNTVWSRTEP
+753 PSDTVWSRTEP
-764 EYTLGNTDN
+764 EYSLGNTDN
-773 LYYVDCTLF
+773 LYYVDCTVF
-782 VNLSFSYGHVQL
+782 VNLSFSYGLVQL
-794 SSDYDASKKV
+794 SSDYEASKKV
-804 YAEALAR
+804 YADALAR
-811 IDNAVKVTDSQ
+811 IDNAVKITDSQ
-822 IGKEKDALRTE
+822 INKEKDAIRTE
-833 VWEKYYDKE
+833 ISEKYYDKE
-842 NLDSQFGKISTKL
+842 NLDSQFGEISSKI

-861 VNIEFTNFK
+861 FNFEFTNFK
-870 TDFEA
+870 ADID
-875 SKKQNIAS
+875 SSIKQNNVS
-883 FNEIHKFIRFIDGNI
+883 FTEIHKYIRFIDGNI
-898 YIGVEGNP
+898 YLGAEDNP
-906 IQLIEKNDRL
+906 IQLIEKNDRI
-916 SFVQGGAEVA
+916 SFVQAGSEVA
-926 YFSNNKLYVND
+926 YFSNNKMYVND
-937 GQFNSTLRIG
+937 GQFNNTLRIG

-962 KVSGN
+962 KWSGN